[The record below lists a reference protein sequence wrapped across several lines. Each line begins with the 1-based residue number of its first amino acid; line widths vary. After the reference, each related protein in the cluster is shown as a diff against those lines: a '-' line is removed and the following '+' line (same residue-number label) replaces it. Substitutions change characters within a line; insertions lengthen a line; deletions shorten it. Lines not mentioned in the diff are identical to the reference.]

1 MLNVTSTPVELID
14 DDTATTYYNDLD
26 TLEGA
31 ERDSRADALRLWA
44 EQKKSD
50 QKREQFDTL
59 NKIYSDFDG
68 YVNEAGLQD
77 FDEDSRYRI
86 ANRQFIASQ
95 FEQTPEEQQETYP
108 SFRDK
113 WTESVA
119 GKNGMSEKETFGLIK
134 QGIDARN
141 EVSEAANQI
150 PGDIAL
156 SLFDSIGG
164 GDPVDVPK
172 LIETWKTK
180 NAESIKKL
188 PKGWET
194 PLLESAQAFHT
205 ETEGMLRDYAEPLK
219 KVYDHFSAVTGRDTE
234 RAGET
239 NPKNEEE
246 MNSMVDTL
254 ASMPKPV
261 RERAYAS
268 VVLGAKK
275 AGQDPKTFMEQWG
288 ESWSRTLN
296 MVRTGALTA
305 QEMAAESDLRMLE
318 NKETPPDYFISK
330 STGEKIP
337 LANRAF
343 HDEADLRKVTPEEIA
358 ADAGKARQKVKR
370 FEIIREL
377 KNVADN
383 QFDPI
388 EKINKGGFLGFME
401 SMAYGSPQGLAYTAT
416 ALVPFVGPYLAGA
429 AIFSDE
435 YDQLRSQ
442 GMNVDQAIQ
451 VGSVSAAIQAGLE
464 RTGAKALF
472 GKLPVF
478 EKLMRKIGN
487 PARVGKAGSAGVR
500 FLAAAT
506 GEQLVEG
513 AQDLTTPLVQDV
525 AEALGAD
532 VPEVKWQPIL
542 EKWEGSRLD
551 VLAASLP
558 TIFFGTGVASFA
570 DNKRFAQFEERQDI
584 YRMTGMDDAAIK
596 KIEDGKNLAEVQQNF
611 QTEFGKL
618 TPENVKAGVAY
629 IEGKITSAQEQQQ
642 DSNTHTLTRETLAD
656 GSKKFVIR
664 DPKGEVKYTT
674 EDAQSAQIAIS
685 ELLRN
690 QITGTTRGI
699 FESISFFNQMNE
711 VAGRGE
717 DVQKFLLSDAP
728 RNLLTDYEANPT
740 EQNLDN
746 LFKTVRAFGQDISE
760 PAELANFPVL
770 ASNQGALAEG
780 IFKSV
785 IQIHEGAT
793 GDKVVRD
800 VAQDNLKRAIA
811 EQRITMEWVRENLNQ
826 IIPQI
831 DSKRIT
837 GYRLRT
843 ETDTD
848 VIESF
853 SDVALA
859 YMVGDVREEQIPEG
873 FRGFLRR
880 MAIIV
885 KDIYRRAY
893 NLKRLV
899 AEGKVDANFET
910 LLADSVGLNQQ
921 ARVDTASQRIAS
933 DVLAD
938 TDGKVV
944 FSRAQAQTNAGEIR
958 ASNATIT
965 GPANY
970 SIAAHHGTPHKV
982 DKFSTAK
989 IGTGEGAQA
998 YGWGLYFAEEKK
1010 VATGYRDALSGVKLL
1025 DAKGEVLVGL
1035 TSNPVTQKIL
1045 KEAQYFWKN
1054 GETTL
1059 PSIISEIT
1067 QKKRQAEV
1075 WASSGSNVQS
1085 NTEFVSGSEEAIRL
1099 LQGGSSAKVDGN
1111 LYTAEIDVEPEDLLD
1126 WDKPISEQSPKV
1138 QAALQSVSDNWLWQD
1153 AISGKGGERVGG
1165 ALYSTLRATFPDAEF
1180 SRDGVDAS
1188 KKASEALLAAG
1199 IPGIRYLD
1207 GSSRSEGQG
1216 TYNYVAFDENLIRI
1230 TEENGNRIP
1239 ASQALTS
1246 GQANYSIG
1254 SMPEDQR
1261 AAEQSGQP
1269 SRGGLSAEESF
1280 GRPSE
1285 EFVESD
1291 VKKTYWNINSE
1302 GGSISLYKETP
1313 WDEDSDSATGES
1325 KYSVFYS
1332 EALESDSQDEYRFSN
1347 PADAKEK
1354 IDSILREETQAA
1366 EYGKWVE
1373 STIDSFRGTF
1383 DFKKSNFFTSAEVKP
1398 IGWSS
1403 KSSSRYFSVNL
1414 DIKPELAETFDS
1426 KNIGDYEDGTLNLR
1440 VRFADHA
1447 EKSGPSNDIS
1457 IETRDY
1463 HSQQFSRQDSKTAE
1477 SQMAAA
1483 IADGVLWK
1491 KIAEIYN
1498 DPELDFSRPAPA
1510 TGATNYSIGKKN
1522 SLRVKMTRTALTD
1535 AALNQAS
1542 WKDWYEEHQSTLDEF
1557 FGDHAQLFQ
1566 DILSVTSQ
1574 AASVKANVG
1583 LALKAFGQMH
1593 RGEEF
1598 KGFLPAVI
1606 KNLSRLR
1613 ENTQVQGQKISA
1625 YKNSNDGKVDEA
1637 VIDRHIA
1644 RLIFGVDSPSKAQFA
1659 KAQKILTEIANEI
1672 GWTPRQVQAA
1682 LWAHSIYKSGK
1693 TPQSYGDYLKK
1704 LESRGT
1710 LAKRIGDIGSRGGTS
1725 NADGR
1730 GRGRFAP
1737 ESTADGAGLT
1747 NYSIRS
1753 VEHFKNDKRF
1763 DKLVKDGR
1771 VVIGH
1776 DIEEFKGMHILLH
1789 SPDNAFAGTIKLTD
1803 GEEIQGKGGVYYP
1816 ALFAD
1821 KNYFWAS
1828 TEAMVMR
1835 SANHLNK
1842 IGEKNGGKI
1851 LMALVSA
1858 PVEKLFSSTSMS
1870 TGVVKFLNALTSD
1883 SKAGLSKEKLNSM
1896 LVAASKVEVVKQTK
1910 SKGPS
1915 KKAFSF
1921 KLKGS
1926 DGLQVNLTKIGTL
1939 LDPTGS
1945 IFEVRKMFVES
1956 LAEQLS
1962 EHLGPNLKASEYV
1975 AGILADAENKH
1986 AKSAIKRGKLSKASI
2001 LQGLGNLLTEPFLR
2015 DFQDHGNGKIYAVLE
2030 VNGIVDGVASSAHD
2044 SYPFTLVP
2052 RNKKS
2057 KVKLHVLNQSVD
2069 WQDVVGKDTGE
2080 YTTPEERMFL
2090 MPTSGMSATSLKV
2103 LGVRGGSKSN
2113 PLNYSIASQSEIDRV
2128 NKALGGMN
2136 RGPDERLKVYQ
2147 RAKNSFSRV
2156 MQENKE
2162 ALDAIRSSVSTDT
2175 APATERVEMDR
2186 AGKMADVSSEEKTE
2200 LEKALQDNADTFL
2213 PRIEA
2218 AQTPAERKKVE
2229 RDAKDRAKILEQGIR
2244 DKFAERKKSVDA
2256 EAKSQRDQI
2265 VQAAAAKDS
2274 ASNAR
2279 MRDKVRLTKL
2289 VNAIGELDGILKA
2302 LPPEVRGR
2310 VGGFAVLANIGTG
2323 DKALADFFVQRID
2336 MIDRQLE
2343 RTLKEEYGTQFD
2355 ALLERTKPK
2364 KAKAGEKPKG
2374 IGADIQSLFSAVRE
2388 ARGWNPDKVD
2398 GHIADIETQIAAG
2411 NLTPEE
2417 EAWLTR
2423 EADLVSLAG
2432 DWKNADSSRRAAA
2445 LEASTETWAKG
2456 MYEFVQKK
2464 IQEREARDIARAK
2477 AIKATGKKGDYP
2489 DRRARSE
2496 ADNGLKGKSHGWL
2509 MDTMSWDQ
2517 VAGIVFGHESPIA
2530 IELSDGQRK
2539 AEYTKID
2546 AVQAKEDAIHDLFTQ
2561 LAGGSRL
2568 EGEKLMWKMSQPSI
2582 DAGGLNL
2589 SQLEAL
2595 SPTMLWAQEDG
2606 RRHMIGQLDETGNPT
2621 SRWHYNQQFID
2632 DIESQ
2637 LSPEAKAVRDFLWDS
2652 YGKGWFSINSVY
2664 RDLNGISLPRI
2675 FKYSPVTV
2683 NPINVPSGMV
2693 SDPVTGNAVSAGSI
2707 SPGALRTRGT
2717 AIAQPNFRNVIS
2729 TYIAHTRQM
2738 EHWKAFAPW
2747 TKEANGILRNRDVQ
2761 DSIHEA
2767 GGEEA
2772 NKVLNRFLDA
2782 FAQGGNRDASLG
2794 LEISQTLSRMTS
2806 RAAQVALVGRV
2817 GTLAIQF
2824 TQIGAAS
2831 AELPMGAYVSR
2842 LGKLMTGNLSWAE
2855 ALNSPYIQRRLKQM
2869 PPTVQIAMEGLK
2881 AGKPNQLKHQVT
2893 KVGQLI
2899 SGSDALWT
2907 AGTYAMVYDYHL
2919 GQAKSFGY
2927 TGQAAEEYAHNT
2939 AERVTDRLAQ
2949 PTRMGTRSIY
2959 EITSTNPGAKLGF
2972 AFASEAR
2979 KNIALL
2985 AYTKANRSKGQFG
2998 TAALGFVLFNL
3009 AMGAFIRNAWK
3020 DMKDDDDEELFDDK
3034 TWNWKR
3040 IGVAMLTEPLQGI
3053 PYLGDYIEKGI
3064 NAALGQYHQSS
3075 DLINFER
3082 GVRAIKHIPDIID
3095 GERDMEGVLK
3105 DIDGMVSLMGMF
3117 NQSAAAAAAL
3127 THIASDFF
3135 GVAKNATTED

>member
-1 MLNVTSTPVELID
+1 
-14 DDTATTYYNDLD
+14 
-26 TLEGA
+26 
-31 ERDSRADALRLWA
+31 
-44 EQKKSD
+44 
-50 QKREQFDTL
+50 
-59 NKIYSDFDG
+59 
-68 YVNEAGLQD
+68 
-77 FDEDSRYRI
+77 
-86 ANRQFIASQ
+86 
-95 FEQTPEEQQETYP
+95 
-108 SFRDK
+108 
-113 WTESVA
+113 
-119 GKNGMSEKETFGLIK
+119 
-134 QGIDARN
+134 
-141 EVSEAANQI
+141 
-150 PGDIAL
+150 
-156 SLFDSIGG
+156 
-164 GDPVDVPK
+164 
-172 LIETWKTK
+172 
-180 NAESIKKL
+180 
-188 PKGWET
+188 
-194 PLLESAQAFHT
+194 
-205 ETEGMLRDYAEPLK
+205 
-219 KVYDHFSAVTGRDTE
+219 
-234 RAGET
+234 
-239 NPKNEEE
+239 
-246 MNSMVDTL
+246 
-254 ASMPKPV
+254 
-261 RERAYAS
+261 
-268 VVLGAKK
+268 
-275 AGQDPKTFMEQWG
+275 
-288 ESWSRTLN
+288 
-296 MVRTGALTA
+296 
-305 QEMAAESDLRMLE
+305 
-318 NKETPPDYFISK
+318 
-330 STGEKIP
+330 
-337 LANRAF
+337 
-343 HDEADLRKVTPEEIA
+343 
-358 ADAGKARQKVKR
+358 
-370 FEIIREL
+370 
-377 KNVADN
+377 
-383 QFDPI
+383 
-388 EKINKGGFLGFME
+388 
-401 SMAYGSPQGLAYTAT
+401 
-416 ALVPFVGPYLAGA
+416 
-429 AIFSDE
+429 
-435 YDQLRSQ
+435 
-442 GMNVDQAIQ
+442 
-451 VGSVSAAIQAGLE
+451 
-464 RTGAKALF
+464 
-472 GKLPVF
+472 
-478 EKLMRKIGN
+478 
-487 PARVGKAGSAGVR
+487 
-500 FLAAAT
+500 
-506 GEQLVEG
+506 
-513 AQDLTTPLVQDV
+513 
-525 AEALGAD
+525 
-532 VPEVKWQPIL
+532 
-542 EKWEGSRLD
+542 
-551 VLAASLP
+551 
-558 TIFFGTGVASFA
+558 
-570 DNKRFAQFEERQDI
+570 
-584 YRMTGMDDAAIK
+584 MD
-596 KIEDGKNLAEVQQNF
+596 
-611 QTEFGKL
+611 
-618 TPENVKAGVAY
+618 
-629 IEGKITSAQEQQQ
+629 
-642 DSNTHTLTRETLAD
+642 
-656 GSKKFVIR
+656 
-664 DPKGEVKYTT
+664 
-674 EDAQSAQIAIS
+674 
-685 ELLRN
+685 
-690 QITGTTRGI
+690 
-699 FESISFFNQMNE
+699 
-711 VAGRGE
+711 
-717 DVQKFLLSDAP
+717 
-728 RNLLTDYEANPT
+728 
-740 EQNLDN
+740 
-746 LFKTVRAFGQDISE
+746 
-760 PAELANFPVL
+760 
-770 ASNQGALAEG
+770 
-780 IFKSV
+780 
-785 IQIHEGAT
+785 
-793 GDKVVRD
+793 
-800 VAQDNLKRAIA
+800 
-811 EQRITMEWVRENLNQ
+811 WVRENLNQ
-826 IIPQI
+826 VIPLI
-831 DSKRIT
+831 ESERNT
-837 GYRLRT
+837 GPALRT

-859 YMVGDVREEQIPEG
+859 YMTGRIREEQIPAG

-880 MAIIV
+880 MAIVV

-893 NLKRLV
+893 NLKRAI
-899 AEGKVDANFET
+899 AEGKVDANFESF
-910 LLADSVGLNQQ
+910 LADSVGLNQQ
-921 ARVDTASQRIAS
+921 SRVDTARERVAS
-933 DVLAD
+933 DVLTD
-938 TDGKVV
+938 TNYSIGTTSYPMEDKGKWWANEDFEQRGGRISTMSPDQFLSQVRPLEVDDASRDNIDDLKNMMQSGRKLDPLAIYADGKEDGRHRAIAAKELGMDTLPVLD
-944 FSRAQAQTNAGEIR
+944 FRANKPEPKGNDFSIGSRASAVSTDTPSIR

-982 DKFSTAK
+982 DKFTTEK

-1010 VATGYRDALSGVKLL
+1010 VAQEYKDVLSSNQKYKDLGISPSPRVKTYLENAISQKFRVQFLKDDLERIQEDLQAHEVTAIDNFIKHVEANGY
-1025 DAKGEVLVGL
+1025 
-1035 TSNPVTQKIL
+1035 PVNK
-1045 KEAQYFWKN
+1045 
-1054 GETTL
+1054 
-1059 PSIISEIT
+1059 
-1067 QKKRQAEV
+1067 
-1075 WASSGSNVQS
+1075 
-1085 NTEFVSGSEEAIRL
+1085 
-1099 LQGGSSAKVDGN
+1099 GN
-1111 LYTAEIDVEPEDLLD
+1111 LYTAELDVEPEDLLD

-1138 QAALQSVSDNWLWQD
+1138 KAALQSVSDNWLWQD
-1153 AISGKGGERVGG
+1153 AISGKGGEQVGG

-1207 GSSRSEGQG
+1207 GGSRLNPNTMEEARARVRIAKRDAGNSPQNATYQKILKDEEQRLADLEQEQQRN

-1230 TEENGNRIP
+1230 TEENGNRI
-1239 ASQALTS
+1239 AAADALA
-1246 GQANYSIG
+1246 GQA
-1254 SMPEDQR
+1254 
-1261 AAEQSGQP
+1261 P
-1269 SRGGLSAEESF
+1269 S
-1280 GRPSE
+1280 
-1285 EFVESD
+1285 V
-1291 VKKTYWNINSE
+1291 
-1302 GGSISLYKETP
+1302 
-1313 WDEDSDSATGES
+1313 
-1325 KYSVFYS
+1325 
-1332 EALESDSQDEYRFSN
+1332 
-1347 PADAKEK
+1347 
-1354 IDSILREETQAA
+1354 
-1366 EYGKWVE
+1366 
-1373 STIDSFRGTF
+1373 
-1383 DFKKSNFFTSAEVKP
+1383 
-1398 IGWSS
+1398 
-1403 KSSSRYFSVNL
+1403 
-1414 DIKPELAETFDS
+1414 
-1426 KNIGDYEDGTLNLR
+1426 
-1440 VRFADHA
+1440 
-1447 EKSGPSNDIS
+1447 
-1457 IETRDY
+1457 
-1463 HSQQFSRQDSKTAE
+1463 
-1477 SQMAAA
+1477 
-1483 IADGVLWK
+1483 
-1491 KIAEIYN
+1491 
-1498 DPELDFSRPAPA
+1498 
-1510 TGATNYSIGKKN
+1510 TNYSIGKKQ
-1522 SLRVKMTRTALTD
+1522 D
-1535 AALNQAS
+1535 ADRADVSNFLNQVRT
-1542 WKDWYEEHQSTLDEF
+1542 QS
-1557 FGDHAQLFQ
+1557 
-1566 DILSVTSQ
+1566 
-1574 AASVKANVG
+1574 
-1583 LALKAFGQMH
+1583 
-1593 RGEEF
+1593 RG
-1598 KGFLPAVI
+1598 KKP
-1606 KNLSRLR
+1606 
-1613 ENTQVQGQKISA
+1613 IS
-1625 YKNSNDGKVDEA
+1625 
-1637 VIDRHIA
+1637 I
-1644 RLIFGVDSPSKAQFA
+1644 
-1659 KAQKILTEIANEI
+1659 EI
-1672 GWTPRQVQAA
+1672 GKLDGVVLQNLPDGFQEV
-1682 LWAHSIYKSGK
+1682 SGLPIK
-1693 TPQSYGDYLKK
+1693 IDEDL
-1704 LESRGT
+1704 
-1710 LAKRIGDIGSRGGTS
+1710 
-1725 NADGR
+1725 
-1730 GRGRFAP
+1730 
-1737 ESTADGAGLT
+1737 
-1747 NYSIRS
+1747 IR
-1753 VEHFKNDKRF
+1753 KND
-1763 DKLVKDGR
+1763 
-1771 VVIGH
+1771 
-1776 DIEEFKGMHILLH
+1776 
-1789 SPDNAFAGTIKLTD
+1789 N
-1803 GEEIQGKGGVYYP
+1803 
-1816 ALFAD
+1816 
-1821 KNYFWAS
+1821 
-1828 TEAMVMR
+1828 
-1835 SANHLNK
+1835 
-1842 IGEKNGGKI
+1842 
-1851 LMALVSA
+1851 
-1858 PVEKLFSSTSMS
+1858 
-1870 TGVVKFLNALTSD
+1870 
-1883 SKAGLSKEKLNSM
+1883 LSKEKKSLLDLRIQIPSDQDYSSLSDFINSADRVSIGQIRKDGTRT
-1896 LVAASKVEVVKQTK
+1896 LEFRNSEVPKVAATAVRTKAGYLAVVRFVGEEVAL
-1910 SKGPS
+1910 P
-1915 KKAFSF
+1915 
-1921 KLKGS
+1921 
-1926 DGLQVNLTKIGTL
+1926 
-1939 LDPTGS
+1939 
-1945 IFEVRKMFVES
+1945 
-1956 LAEQLS
+1956 
-1962 EHLGPNLKASEYV
+1962 
-1975 AGILADAENKH
+1975 
-1986 AKSAIKRGKLSKASI
+1986 
-2001 LQGLGNLLTEPFLR
+2001 LTEPNEGRLELTSETASQKQSATLDGKVNYSIGIDRNAISQVSEKDDASRVGTSKLGTAKVPKNTPQESNISGDNVPDELLASQMAKVTYAHLPKAILSETNPQKKRRKLINWFKKNLLALHDAFPEGVR
-2015 DFQDHGNGKIYAVLE
+2015 ARATHWYDGANRIAKELGNQFQASVEQASGVIAVFSPQKDWFM
-2030 VNGIVDGVASSAHD
+2030 NVAQAEQFIELWTNS
-2044 SYPFTLVP
+2044 
-2052 RNKKS
+2052 
-2057 KVKLHVLNQSVD
+2057 
-2069 WQDVVGKDTGE
+2069 QDVVLEESLVRAEIEGIIEAATAPAKQKLKKQKGETKEQAAERQKFNKALDERAKVDRRKKVEQVIGKTIRQLDAEPDLQGWAIRVLAQITFGRNYRNLSPEGDRLGMAANDDGALSKNGWGSINEIEKAVRIMKDGSLKNISDNLGNEHKVRNFYNNIVAPNTPYGDATIDTHAVAAAH
-2080 YTTPEERMFL
+2080 L
-2090 MPTSGMSATSLKV
+2090 MPYGAKATEVGHNFGSGMNGSEV
-2103 LGVRGGSKSN
+2103 LGISGVYHLYLDAYREAAADRGILPRQMQSIVWEAIRLVYPAATKNATTLAKSQKTWKDLTDDSARNTLVGGRIPSPVWAGANDNGESQSNPTGLGENIGQEGVSGGSLLSGVR
-2113 PLNYSIASQSEIDRV
+2113 PTGAGRDGGVNYSIASQSEIDRV

-2279 MRDKVRLTKL
+2279 MRDKVRHTKL

-2398 GHIADIETQIAAG
+2398 GHIANLETQIAAG

-2445 LEASTETWAKG
+2445 LEAATETWAKG

-2464 IQEREARDIARAK
+2464 MQEREARDIARAE

-2683 NPINVPSGMV
+2683 NPINVPAGMV

-2842 LGKLMTGNLSWAE
+2842 LGKLMTGNLSWTE
-2855 ALNSPYIQRRLKQM
+2855 ALNSPYIQRRIKQM
-2869 PPTVQIAMEGLK
+2869 PPSVQIAMEGLK

-2919 GQAKSFGY
+2919 GQAKSFGFA
-2927 TGQAAEEYAHNT
+2927 GQAAEEYAHNT

-2949 PTRMGTRSIY
+2949 PTRMGARSIY
-2959 EITSTNPGAKLGF
+2959 EITSTNPGSKLGW

-2979 KNIALL
+2979 KNLALL
-2985 AYTKANRSKGQFG
+2985 AYTKANRSAGQFG

-3020 DMKDDDDEELFDDK
+3020 DMKDDDDDELFDEK

-3075 DLINFER
+3075 DLISFER

-3117 NQSAAAAAAL
+3117 NQSAAAAASL

>member
-31 ERDSRADALRLWA
+31 ERDSRAEALRLWA
-44 EQKKSD
+44 DQKDAD
-50 QKREQFDTL
+50 QKREQFDAV

-77 FDEDSRYRI
+77 FDEDSRYNI

-95 FEQTPEEQQETYP
+95 FDQTPEEQQDIYS

-119 GKNGMSEKETFGLIK
+119 GKTGLSEKETFGLIK

-188 PKGWET
+188 PPGWET

-219 KVYDHFSAVTGRDTE
+219 KVYDHLSVVTGRDTE

-246 MNSMVDTL
+246 MDSMVDTL

-305 QEMAAESDLRMLE
+305 QEMAAESEARQLE

-337 LANRAF
+337 LANSAF

-358 ADAGKARQKVKR
+358 ADAAKARQKVKR
-370 FEIIREL
+370 FEVIREL

-429 AIFSDE
+429 AMFSDE

-500 FLAAAT
+500 FLTAAT

-532 VPEVKWQPIL
+532 VPDVKWQPIL

-596 KIEDGKNLAEVQQNF
+596 KIEDGKDLAEVQQNF

-618 TPENVKAGVAY
+618 TPENVKAGVSY

-664 DPKGEVKYTT
+664 DPKGEVRYST
-674 EDAQSAQIAIS
+674 EDAQTAQIAIS

-699 FESISFFNQMNE
+699 FESMSLFNRMNE
-711 VAGRGE
+711 ATGRGE
-717 DVQKFLLSDAP
+717 DIQKFLLSDAP

-740 EQNLDN
+740 EKNLDN
-746 LFKTVRAFGQDISE
+746 LFETVRAFGQDISE

-770 ASNQGALAEG
+770 VSNQGALSEG

-811 EQRITMEWVRENLNQ
+811 EQRITMDWVRENLNQ
-826 IIPQI
+826 VIPLI
-831 DSKRIT
+831 DSERIT
-837 GYRLRT
+837 GHTLRT

-859 YMVGDVREEQIPEG
+859 YMTGHIREEQIPAG

-880 MAIIV
+880 MAIVV

-893 NLKRLV
+893 NLKRAI

-921 ARVDTASQRIAS
+921 ARVDTARERVAS
-933 DVLAD
+933 DVLTD
-938 TDGKVV
+938 T
-944 FSRAQAQTNAGEIR
+944 
-958 ASNATIT
+958 
-965 GPANY
+965 
-970 SIAAHHGTPHKV
+970 
-982 DKFSTAK
+982 
-989 IGTGEGAQA
+989 
-998 YGWGLYFAEEKK
+998 
-1010 VATGYRDALSGVKLL
+1010 
-1025 DAKGEVLVGL
+1025 
-1035 TSNPVTQKIL
+1035 
-1045 KEAQYFWKN
+1045 
-1054 GETTL
+1054 
-1059 PSIISEIT
+1059 
-1067 QKKRQAEV
+1067 
-1075 WASSGSNVQS
+1075 
-1085 NTEFVSGSEEAIRL
+1085 
-1099 LQGGSSAKVDGN
+1099 
-1111 LYTAEIDVEPEDLLD
+1111 
-1126 WDKPISEQSPKV
+1126 
-1138 QAALQSVSDNWLWQD
+1138 
-1153 AISGKGGERVGG
+1153 
-1165 ALYSTLRATFPDAEF
+1165 
-1180 SRDGVDAS
+1180 
-1188 KKASEALLAAG
+1188 
-1199 IPGIRYLD
+1199 
-1207 GSSRSEGQG
+1207 
-1216 TYNYVAFDENLIRI
+1216 
-1230 TEENGNRIP
+1230 
-1239 ASQALTS
+1239 
-1246 GQANYSIG
+1246 NYSIG
-1254 SMPEDQR
+1254 TNPFPMEQKGKWWANEDFEQR
-1261 AAEQSGQP
+1261 GGRISTMSPDQFLSQVRPLEVDDASRDNIDDLKNMMQSGRKLDPLAIYADGKEDGRHRAIAAKELGMDTIPVIDFRQP
-1269 SRGGLSAEESF
+1269 VSTDTNNSGAAKNTPDWHSSPDEFQKHWTDRGVVNSTQIYGGGKYIKPGKIIVGEGSRNSGLGTEFMRDLTAFADSKAMQIRVTPSKDF
-1280 GRPSE
+1280 GATSVDRLKKFYKRFGFVENSGRNKDYEISDTMYRRPS
-1285 EFVESD
+1285 
-1291 VKKTYWNINSE
+1291 
-1302 GGSISLYKETP
+1302 
-1313 WDEDSDSATGES
+1313 
-1325 KYSVFYS
+1325 
-1332 EALESDSQDEYRFSN
+1332 
-1347 PADAKEK
+1347 
-1354 IDSILREETQAA
+1354 
-1366 EYGKWVE
+1366 
-1373 STIDSFRGTF
+1373 
-1383 DFKKSNFFTSAEVKP
+1383 
-1398 IGWSS
+1398 
-1403 KSSSRYFSVNL
+1403 
-1414 DIKPELAETFDS
+1414 
-1426 KNIGDYEDGTLNLR
+1426 
-1440 VRFADHA
+1440 
-1447 EKSGPSNDIS
+1447 
-1457 IETRDY
+1457 
-1463 HSQQFSRQDSKTAE
+1463 
-1477 SQMAAA
+1477 
-1483 IADGVLWK
+1483 
-1491 KIAEIYN
+1491 
-1498 DPELDFSRPAPA
+1498 
-1510 TGATNYSIGKKN
+1510 GATNYSIGKKQ
-1522 SLRVKMTRTALTD
+1522 D
-1535 AALNQAS
+1535 ADRADVSNFLNQVRT
-1542 WKDWYEEHQSTLDEF
+1542 QS
-1557 FGDHAQLFQ
+1557 
-1566 DILSVTSQ
+1566 
-1574 AASVKANVG
+1574 
-1583 LALKAFGQMH
+1583 
-1593 RGEEF
+1593 RG
-1598 KGFLPAVI
+1598 KKP
-1606 KNLSRLR
+1606 
-1613 ENTQVQGQKISA
+1613 IS
-1625 YKNSNDGKVDEA
+1625 
-1637 VIDRHIA
+1637 I
-1644 RLIFGVDSPSKAQFA
+1644 
-1659 KAQKILTEIANEI
+1659 EI
-1672 GWTPRQVQAA
+1672 GKLDGVVLQNLPDGFQEV
-1682 LWAHSIYKSGK
+1682 SGLPIK
-1693 TPQSYGDYLKK
+1693 IDEDL
-1704 LESRGT
+1704 
-1710 LAKRIGDIGSRGGTS
+1710 
-1725 NADGR
+1725 
-1730 GRGRFAP
+1730 
-1737 ESTADGAGLT
+1737 
-1747 NYSIRS
+1747 IR
-1753 VEHFKNDKRF
+1753 KND
-1763 DKLVKDGR
+1763 
-1771 VVIGH
+1771 
-1776 DIEEFKGMHILLH
+1776 
-1789 SPDNAFAGTIKLTD
+1789 N
-1803 GEEIQGKGGVYYP
+1803 
-1816 ALFAD
+1816 
-1821 KNYFWAS
+1821 
-1828 TEAMVMR
+1828 
-1835 SANHLNK
+1835 
-1842 IGEKNGGKI
+1842 
-1851 LMALVSA
+1851 
-1858 PVEKLFSSTSMS
+1858 
-1870 TGVVKFLNALTSD
+1870 
-1883 SKAGLSKEKLNSM
+1883 LSKEKKSLLDLRIQIPSDQDYSSLSDFINSADRVSIGQIRKDGTRT
-1896 LVAASKVEVVKQTK
+1896 LEFRNSEVPKVAATAVRTKAGYLAVVRFVGEEVAL
-1910 SKGPS
+1910 P
-1915 KKAFSF
+1915 
-1921 KLKGS
+1921 
-1926 DGLQVNLTKIGTL
+1926 
-1939 LDPTGS
+1939 
-1945 IFEVRKMFVES
+1945 
-1956 LAEQLS
+1956 
-1962 EHLGPNLKASEYV
+1962 
-1975 AGILADAENKH
+1975 
-1986 AKSAIKRGKLSKASI
+1986 
-2001 LQGLGNLLTEPFLR
+2001 LTEPNEGRLELTSETASQKQSATLDGKVNYSIGIDRNAISQVSEKDDASRVGTSKLGTAKVPKNTPQESNISGDNVPDELLASQMAKVTYAHLPKAILSETNPQKKRRKLINWFKKNLLALHDAFPEGVR
-2015 DFQDHGNGKIYAVLE
+2015 ARATHWYDGANRIAKELGNQFQASVEQASGVIAVFSPQKDWFM
-2030 VNGIVDGVASSAHD
+2030 NVAQAEQFIELWTNS
-2044 SYPFTLVP
+2044 
-2052 RNKKS
+2052 
-2057 KVKLHVLNQSVD
+2057 
-2069 WQDVVGKDTGE
+2069 QDVVLEESLVRAEIEGIIEAATAPAKQKRKKQKGETKEQAAERQKFNKALDERAKVDRRKKVEQVIGKTIRQLDAEPDLQGWAIRVLAQITFGRNYRNLSPEGDRLGMAANDDGALSKNGWGSINEIEKAVRIMKDGSLKNISDNLGNEHKVRNFYNNIVAPNTPYGDATIDTHAVAAAH
-2080 YTTPEERMFL
+2080 L
-2090 MPTSGMSATSLKV
+2090 MPYGAKATEVGHNFGSGMNGSEV
-2103 LGVRGGSKSN
+2103 LGISGVYHLYLDAYREAAADRGILPRQMQSIVWEAIRLVYPAATKNATTLAKSQKTWKDLTDDSARNTLVGGRIPSPVWAGANDNGESQRNPTGLGENIGQEGVSGGSLLSGVR
-2113 PLNYSIASQSEIDRV
+2113 PTGAGRDGGVNYSIASQSEIDRV

-2229 RDAKDRAKILEQGIR
+2229 REAKDRAKILEQGIR

-2279 MRDKVRLTKL
+2279 MRDKVRHTKL

-2398 GHIADIETQIAAG
+2398 GHIANLETQIAAG

-2445 LEASTETWAKG
+2445 LEAATETWAKG

-2464 IQEREARDIARAK
+2464 MQEREARDIARAE

-2683 NPINVPSGMV
+2683 NPINVPAGMV

-2842 LGKLMTGNLSWAE
+2842 LGKLMTGNLSWTE
-2855 ALNSPYIQRRLKQM
+2855 ALNSPYIQRRIKQM
-2869 PPTVQIAMEGLK
+2869 PPSVQIAMEGLK

-2919 GQAKSFGY
+2919 GQAKSFGFA
-2927 TGQAAEEYAHNT
+2927 GQAAEEYAHNT

-2949 PTRMGTRSIY
+2949 PTRMGARSIY
-2959 EITSTNPGAKLGF
+2959 EITSTNPGSKLGW

-2979 KNIALL
+2979 KNLALL
-2985 AYTKANRSKGQFG
+2985 AYTKANRSAGQFG

-3020 DMKDDDDEELFDDK
+3020 DMKDDDDDELFDEK

-3075 DLINFER
+3075 DLISFER

-3117 NQSAAAAAAL
+3117 NQSAAAAASL

>member
-1 MLNVTSTPVELID
+1 MIDIID
-14 DDTATTYYNDLD
+14 DETADKFINEIDSATGDERLQMANSLEKYADNIADKRFQAKDEHFSKLFTDEKVYRDQLNTYDLSSKLKEAPDPEGMAKRSLINAYLEHKTQRPISTLNYDAEKEAFAMAKFGTKNVEDGQMFGLIQGDYEWQKKKTEAINDLQMQAVGKAIKDAQLGQNRPFVEGMTDVFNTWQQKYPELVDGENDAAFLSQGYKLYYDTFNDLD
-26 TLEGA
+26 SVRQQAAQTLTTLEKFTKGESDPEALQTLSNTLIGASPEERQKIYKYVTLAAEAGHIDRAGLDQFALNMGQSFTRGFDFVPQGSLQMQEAGVNNWLESIRNGTQIWVPVDGDLSKAEVGNAPAGVESDAWRQATVPEAETLIQSGQNVREGFKVVRELRNVAKTGVDPIRPVLEEKSFWGTA
-31 ERDSRADALRLWA
+31 ERGAYGLSGSIPLMGATA
-44 EQKKSD
+44 
-50 QKREQFDTL
+50 
-59 NKIYSDFDG
+59 
-68 YVNEAGLQD
+68 VNPFLGVIAYQANEYD
-77 FDEDSRYRI
+77 RI
-86 ANRQFIASQ
+86 
-95 FEQTPEEQQETYP
+95 
-108 SFRDK
+108 
-113 WTESVA
+113 
-119 GKNGMSEKETFGLIK
+119 
-134 QGIDARN
+134 
-141 EVSEAANQI
+141 
-150 PGDIAL
+150 
-156 SLFDSIGG
+156 
-164 GDPVDVPK
+164 
-172 LIETWKTK
+172 
-180 NAESIKKL
+180 
-188 PKGWET
+188 
-194 PLLESAQAFHT
+194 
-205 ETEGMLRDYAEPLK
+205 
-219 KVYDHFSAVTGRDTE
+219 
-234 RAGET
+234 
-239 NPKNEEE
+239 
-246 MNSMVDTL
+246 
-254 ASMPKPV
+254 
-261 RERAYAS
+261 
-268 VVLGAKK
+268 
-275 AGQDPKTFMEQWG
+275 
-288 ESWSRTLN
+288 
-296 MVRTGALTA
+296 
-305 QEMAAESDLRMLE
+305 MLE
-318 NKETPPDYFISK
+318 NPDID
-330 STGEKIP
+330 P
-337 LANRAF
+337 
-343 HDEADLRKVTPEEIA
+343 
-358 ADAGKARQKVKR
+358 
-370 FEIIREL
+370 
-377 KNVADN
+377 
-383 QFDPI
+383 QF
-388 EKINKGGFLGFME
+388 
-401 SMAYGSPQGLAYTAT
+401 AQGLA
-416 ALVPFVGPYLAGA
+416 LVEGSANA
-429 AIFSDE
+429 AIDRV
-435 YDQLRSQ
+435 QLKSL
-442 GMNVDQAIQ
+442 
-451 VGSVSAAIQAGLE
+451 S
-464 RTGAKALF
+464 
-472 GKLPVF
+472 GKLPMFGRYLDRIKSDGIRRTV
-478 EKLMRKIGN
+478 KIGAN
-487 PARVGKAGSAGVR
+487 VV
-500 FLAAAT
+500 
-506 GEQLVEG
+506 EQNLQEG
-513 AQDLTTPLVQDV
+513 AQDLIAPVLETAVAALREDMPDKDFSSLMEGWAGQRAETFFATLPL
-525 AEALGAD
+525 ALIG
-532 VPEVKWQPIL
+532 
-542 EKWEGSRLD
+542 G
-551 VLAASLP
+551 
-558 TIFFGTGVASFA
+558 GVASFRDIKHPSEELNA
-570 DNKRFAQFEERQDI
+570 TKLRIAGFSPEQTTFIQRAENPEEYDARIQMEFPNRTPENIQAGEELIQQSISEAQNPPENSAKLEETVAKDGTRMWTVTTPDGKELLQTKDQQAALDAIAQHGHAQILNKQFETQYEPDELRQMITDLSTQWTSQDSNNTLVMESEGMNAQQKLEQLQAAGNAAQIQELHNRIANSPMKDSPYEQINILGEASVDDVAEMVFKPLITINPNTRPENLREEIHHTAVRVALKNGSVTLDTLRGWLDATEKALPGTFQNLVRDSEGDI
-584 YRMTGMDDAAIK
+584 VESLSQVQAAYENGKINADEETKLPPSFIGYIK
-596 KIEDGKNLAEVQQNF
+596 NMMRTLAEVMRR
-611 QTEFGKL
+611 
-618 TPENVKAGVAY
+618 AVALR
-629 IEGKITSAQEQQQ
+629 GAFK
-642 DSNTHTLTRETLAD
+642 D
-656 GSKKFVIR
+656 G
-664 DPKGEVKYTT
+664 
-674 EDAQSAQIAIS
+674 A
-685 ELLRN
+685 L
-690 QITGTTRGI
+690 
-699 FESISFFNQMNE
+699 
-711 VAGRGE
+711 
-717 DVQKFLLSDAP
+717 
-728 RNLLTDYEANPT
+728 
-740 EQNLDN
+740 
-746 LFKTVRAFGQDISE
+746 
-760 PAELANFPVL
+760 PAE
-770 ASNQGALAEG
+770 
-780 IFKSV
+780 
-785 IQIHEGAT
+785 
-793 GDKVVRD
+793 
-800 VAQDNLKRAIA
+800 
-811 EQRITMEWVRENLNQ
+811 
-826 IIPQI
+826 
-831 DSKRIT
+831 
-837 GYRLRT
+837 Y
-843 ETDTD
+843 
-848 VIESF
+848 ESF
-853 SDVALA
+853 
-859 YMVGDVREEQIPEG
+859 
-873 FRGFLRR
+873 
-880 MAIIV
+880 
-885 KDIYRRAY
+885 
-893 NLKRLV
+893 
-899 AEGKVDANFET
+899 
-910 LLADSVGLNQQ
+910 LADSVGLNQQ
-921 ARVDTASQRIAS
+921 ARVDTASQRVAG

-944 FSRAQAQTNAGEIR
+944 FSRAQAQSNAGEIR

-970 SIAAHHGTPHKV
+970 SIGAFHGTPHKV
-982 DKFSTAK
+982 DKFTTAK

-998 YGWGLYFAEEKK
+998 YGWGLYFAQQID
-1010 VATGYRDALSGVKLL
+1010 VAQEYKDVLSSNQKYKDLGISPSPRVKTYLENAISQKFRIQFLKDDLERIQEDLQAHEVKAIDSFIKHVEVNGY
-1025 DAKGEVLVGL
+1025 
-1035 TSNPVTQKIL
+1035 PVNK
-1045 KEAQYFWKN
+1045 
-1054 GETTL
+1054 
-1059 PSIISEIT
+1059 
-1067 QKKRQAEV
+1067 
-1075 WASSGSNVQS
+1075 
-1085 NTEFVSGSEEAIRL
+1085 
-1099 LQGGSSAKVDGN
+1099 GN
-1111 LYTAEIDVEPEDLLD
+1111 LYTVDLDVEPEDLLD
-1126 WDKPISEQSPKV
+1126 WDKPLSEQTESVRDAVTALIKDRVPKEIADV
-1138 QAALQSVSDNWLWQD
+1138 FLSNSEAGGGSLYTLISD
-1153 AISGKGGERVGG
+1153 SFGESAQGTPAKR
-1165 ALYSTLRATFPDAEF
+1165 
-1180 SRDGVDAS
+1180 
-1188 KKASEALLAAG
+1188 ASEALLAAG

-1207 GSSRSEGQG
+1207 GGSRSEGQG
-1216 TYNYVAFDENLIRI
+1216 TYNYVAFDENLIKI
-1230 TEENGNRIP
+1230 TEENGNRI
-1239 ASQALTS
+1239 
-1246 GQANYSIG
+1246 
-1254 SMPEDQR
+1254 
-1261 AAEQSGQP
+1261 AA
-1269 SRGGLSAEESF
+1269 
-1280 GRPSE
+1280 
-1285 EFVESD
+1285 
-1291 VKKTYWNINSE
+1291 
-1302 GGSISLYKETP
+1302 
-1313 WDEDSDSATGES
+1313 
-1325 KYSVFYS
+1325 
-1332 EALESDSQDEYRFSN
+1332 
-1347 PADAKEK
+1347 ADA
-1354 IDSILREETQAA
+1354 LAA
-1366 EYGKWVE
+1366 P
-1373 STIDSFRGTF
+1373 D
-1383 DFKKSNFFTSAEVKP
+1383 TS
-1398 IGWSS
+1398 
-1403 KSSSRYFSVNL
+1403 
-1414 DIKPELAETFDS
+1414 
-1426 KNIGDYEDGTLNLR
+1426 
-1440 VRFADHA
+1440 
-1447 EKSGPSNDIS
+1447 
-1457 IETRDY
+1457 
-1463 HSQQFSRQDSKTAE
+1463 
-1477 SQMAAA
+1477 
-1483 IADGVLWK
+1483 
-1491 KIAEIYN
+1491 
-1498 DPELDFSRPAPA
+1498 
-1510 TGATNYSIGKKN
+1510 ATNYSIGKKD
-1522 SLRVKMTRTALTD
+1522 SLRVRMTRTALTD

-1583 LALKAFGQMH
+1583 LALKAFGQFH

-1598 KGFLPAVI
+1598 SGFLPAVI
-1606 KNLSRLR
+1606 KNLNRLR

-1693 TPQSYGDYLKK
+1693 TPESYGAYLKK

-1710 LAKRIGDIGSRGGTS
+1710 LAERIGNISGRGGTS
-1725 NADGR
+1725 NADGG

-1816 ALFAD
+1816 ALYAN

-1828 TEAMVMR
+1828 TEATVMMT
-1835 SANHLNK
+1835 AKHLNE

-1858 PVEKLFSSTSMS
+1858 PVEKLFSSTSMA
-1870 TGVVKFLNALTSD
+1870 TGVVKFLNSLTSD
-1883 SKAGLSKEKLNSM
+1883 TKAGLSKEDLNSM
-1896 LVAASKVEVVKQTK
+1896 LVAASKVEFVK
-1910 SKGPS
+1910 KGAKP
-1915 KKAFSF
+1915 KKFSVT
-1921 KLKGS
+1921 LAEG
-1926 DGLQVNLTKIGTL
+1926 DGLEKNLSKVDAL
-1939 LDPTGS
+1939 LEPTGS
-1945 IFEVRKMFVES
+1945 IFQVRKMFSES
-1956 LAEQLS
+1956 LADQLAK
-1962 EHLGPNLKASEYV
+1962 HLKTNPESSNYV

-1986 AKSAIKRGKLSKASI
+1986 AKSAIKRGTLSKASI
-2001 LQGLGNLLTEPFLR
+2001 MQGLGNLFTEPFLR

-2030 VNGIVDGVASSAHD
+2030 VDGMVDGVASKAHD

-2057 KVKLHVLNQSVD
+2057 KVKLHVLNQAVD
-2069 WQDVVGKDTGE
+2069 WQDVVGRETGE

-2090 MPTSGMSATSLKV
+2090 MPTSGMSVRTLKV

-2265 VQAAAAKDS
+2265 VQAATAKDS

-2279 MRDKVRLTKL
+2279 MRDKVRNTKL

-2398 GHIADIETQIAAG
+2398 GHIANLETQIAAG

-2445 LEASTETWAKG
+2445 LEAATETWAKG

-2464 IQEREARDIARAK
+2464 MQEREARDIARAE

-2652 YGKGWFSINSVY
+2652 YEKEWFSINSVN
-2664 RDLNGISLPRI
+2664 RELNGISLPRI

-2683 NPINVPSGMV
+2683 NPINVPAGMV
-2693 SDPVTGNAVSAGSI
+2693 SDPVTGNTVSAGSI

-2747 TKEANGILRNRDVQ
+2747 TKVANGILRNRDVQ

-2772 NKVLNRFLDA
+2772 NKVLTRFLDA

-2794 LEISQTLSRMTS
+2794 LEIAQTLTRMYS

-2842 LGKLMTGNLSWAE
+2842 LGKLMTGNLSWTE
-2855 ALNSPYIQRRLKQM
+2855 ALNSPYIQRRIKQM
-2869 PPTVQIAMEGLK
+2869 PPSVQIAMEGLK
-2881 AGKPNQLKHQVT
+2881 AGKPTQLKHQVT

-2949 PTRMGTRSIY
+2949 PMRMGARSVY

-3020 DMKDDDDEELFDDK
+3020 DMRDDDDDELLDDK

-3075 DLINFER
+3075 DLISFER
-3082 GVRAIKHIPDIID
+3082 GVRAIKHIPDILD

-3117 NQSAAAAAAL
+3117 NQSAAAAASL

-3135 GVAKNATTED
+3135 GVAKNAKTED

>member
-1 MLNVTSTPVELID
+1 MIEINDDETASRIYTEIDNATGDERMQMADALGKYGEKKLQEEYNTNDEHYSKMFMDDAYNQEYKGRSTAIKEAVNPDETWQRGTIQGYLSHRLGRDVTADNYEIERDAFSMSAFGQKNINDGQLFDNIKGDYEWQQKKTEALNDLHMQSVGKAINDSQLGQNRPFVDGMTDVFNTWQQKYPELVD
-14 DDTATTYYNDLD
+14 GTNDAAFLSQGYKLYYDTINDLD
-26 TLEGA
+26 SVRPQAAQTLTTLEKFTKGESDPEALQTLSNTLIGASPEERQKIYKYVTLAAEAGQIDLAGLDQFALNMGQAFTRGFDFVPQGSLQMQEAGVNNWLESIRNGTQIWVPVDGDLSKAEVGNAPAGVESDAWRQATVPEAETLIQSGQNVREGFKVVRELRNVAKTGVDPIRPVLEENSFWGTA
-31 ERDSRADALRLWA
+31 ERGAYGLAGSIAPMAA
-44 EQKKSD
+44 
-50 QKREQFDTL
+50 TA
-59 NKIYSDFDG
+59 
-68 YVNEAGLQD
+68 VNP
-77 FDEDSRYRI
+77 F
-86 ANRQFIASQ
+86 
-95 FEQTPEEQQETYP
+95 
-108 SFRDK
+108 
-113 WTESVA
+113 
-119 GKNGMSEKETFGLIK
+119 
-134 QGIDARN
+134 
-141 EVSEAANQI
+141 
-150 PGDIAL
+150 
-156 SLFDSIGG
+156 
-164 GDPVDVPK
+164 
-172 LIETWKTK
+172 
-180 NAESIKKL
+180 
-188 PKGWET
+188 
-194 PLLESAQAFHT
+194 
-205 ETEGMLRDYAEPLK
+205 
-219 KVYDHFSAVTGRDTE
+219 
-234 RAGET
+234 
-239 NPKNEEE
+239 
-246 MNSMVDTL
+246 
-254 ASMPKPV
+254 
-261 RERAYAS
+261 
-268 VVLGAKK
+268 LGAL
-275 AGQDPKTFMEQWG
+275 AYQATEYD
-288 ESWSRTLN
+288 RI
-296 MVRTGALTA
+296 
-305 QEMAAESDLRMLE
+305 MLE
-318 NKETPPDYFISK
+318 NSDINP
-330 STGEKIP
+330 
-337 LANRAF
+337 
-343 HDEADLRKVTPEEIA
+343 
-358 ADAGKARQKVKR
+358 
-370 FEIIREL
+370 
-377 KNVADN
+377 
-383 QFDPI
+383 QF
-388 EKINKGGFLGFME
+388 
-401 SMAYGSPQGLAYTAT
+401 AQGLA
-416 ALVPFVGPYLAGA
+416 LVEGVANA
-429 AIFSDE
+429 AIDRV
-435 YDQLRSQ
+435 QLKSL
-442 GMNVDQAIQ
+442 
-451 VGSVSAAIQAGLE
+451 S
-464 RTGAKALF
+464 
-472 GKLPVF
+472 GKLPMFGRYLDRIKSDGIRRTV
-478 EKLMRKIGN
+478 KIGAN
-487 PARVGKAGSAGVR
+487 VV
-500 FLAAAT
+500 
-506 GEQLVEG
+506 EQNLQEG
-513 AQDLTTPLVQDV
+513 AQDLIAPVLETAVAALREDMPDKDFSSLMEGWAGQRAETFFATLPL
-525 AEALGAD
+525 ALIG
-532 VPEVKWQPIL
+532 
-542 EKWEGSRLD
+542 G
-551 VLAASLP
+551 
-558 TIFFGTGVASFA
+558 GVASFRDIKHPSA
-570 DNKRFAQFEERQDI
+570 ELNATKLRMAGFSPEQTTFIQRAENPEE
-584 YRMTGMDDAAIK
+584 YDARI
-596 KIEDGKNLAEVQQNF
+596 QM
-611 QTEFGKL
+611 EFPNR
-618 TPENVKAGVAY
+618 TPENIQAGEELIQQSISEAQTPPENSAKLEETVAKDGTRMWTVTTPDGKELLQTKDQQAALVAIREHNGAQILNKQFETQYEPEELRQMITDLSTQWTSEKPGNTLAMESEGMNAQQELEQLQAAGNASQIQELHNRIANSPMKDTPYEQINILGKASVDDVAEMVFGSLITINPNTRPENLREEIHHIGVKVAIKNGSVTLDTLRGWLDATEKALPGTFQNLVRDSEGDIVESLSQVQAAY
-629 IEGKITSAQEQQQ
+629 ENGKINADE
-642 DSNTHTLTRETLAD
+642 ETKLPPSFIGYIKNMMRTFAEVMRRAVALRGAFKD
-656 GSKKFVIR
+656 G
-664 DPKGEVKYTT
+664 
-674 EDAQSAQIAIS
+674 A
-685 ELLRN
+685 L
-690 QITGTTRGI
+690 
-699 FESISFFNQMNE
+699 
-711 VAGRGE
+711 
-717 DVQKFLLSDAP
+717 
-728 RNLLTDYEANPT
+728 
-740 EQNLDN
+740 
-746 LFKTVRAFGQDISE
+746 
-760 PAELANFPVL
+760 PAE
-770 ASNQGALAEG
+770 
-780 IFKSV
+780 
-785 IQIHEGAT
+785 
-793 GDKVVRD
+793 
-800 VAQDNLKRAIA
+800 
-811 EQRITMEWVRENLNQ
+811 
-826 IIPQI
+826 
-831 DSKRIT
+831 
-837 GYRLRT
+837 Y
-843 ETDTD
+843 
-848 VIESF
+848 ESF
-853 SDVALA
+853 
-859 YMVGDVREEQIPEG
+859 
-873 FRGFLRR
+873 
-880 MAIIV
+880 
-885 KDIYRRAY
+885 
-893 NLKRLV
+893 
-899 AEGKVDANFET
+899 
-910 LLADSVGLNQQ
+910 LADSVGLNQQ
-921 ARVDTASQRIAS
+921 ARVDTASQRVAG

-1067 QKKRQAEV
+1067 QKKRQAEL

-1126 WDKPISEQSPKV
+1126 WDKPLSEQGEKVKGAFNLKIWNEDRFKITDLDGIDNILSKDATLGEAYQLMGEPKD
-1138 QAALQSVSDNWLWQD
+1138 VSLH
-1153 AISGKGGERVGG
+1153 
-1165 ALYSTLRATFPDAEF
+1165 
-1180 SRDGVDAS
+1180 
-1188 KKASEALLAAG
+1188 LLAAG

-1207 GSSRSEGQG
+1207 GGSRSDGQG

-1239 ASQALTS
+1239 ASQAL
-1246 GQANYSIG
+1246 A
-1254 SMPEDQR
+1254 
-1261 AAEQSGQP
+1261 QP
-1269 SRGGLSAEESF
+1269 
-1280 GRPSE
+1280 
-1285 EFVESD
+1285 V
-1291 VKKTYWNINSE
+1291 
-1302 GGSISLYKETP
+1302 
-1313 WDEDSDSATGES
+1313 
-1325 KYSVFYS
+1325 
-1332 EALESDSQDEYRFSN
+1332 
-1347 PADAKEK
+1347 
-1354 IDSILREETQAA
+1354 
-1366 EYGKWVE
+1366 
-1373 STIDSFRGTF
+1373 STD
-1383 DFKKSNFFTSAEVKP
+1383 
-1398 IGWSS
+1398 
-1403 KSSSRYFSVNL
+1403 
-1414 DIKPELAETFDS
+1414 
-1426 KNIGDYEDGTLNLR
+1426 
-1440 VRFADHA
+1440 
-1447 EKSGPSNDIS
+1447 
-1457 IETRDY
+1457 
-1463 HSQQFSRQDSKTAE
+1463 
-1477 SQMAAA
+1477 
-1483 IADGVLWK
+1483 
-1491 KIAEIYN
+1491 
-1498 DPELDFSRPAPA
+1498 
-1510 TGATNYSIGKKN
+1510 TNYSIGTPQFKGWFGEWDVDPTTASKVVDSDGKPMVVYHGTQRPDRVGDRFRKSRATSGPMAYFTSDPEVASSYATGKMDTSMEMPSDYAGWFKWKGNGMRSPVNIDQAWWNLSPEERAAVNERIYTIGYSDWDAGEGPIVGN
-1522 SLRVKMTRTALTD
+1522 SQSIMPRDSIDYELRQARGNGLRALVEMWLSSGSLFNQEEKFLEVLQAAGVKGA
-1535 AALNQAS
+1535 
-1542 WKDWYEEHQSTLDEF
+1542 TLDDPNAARSAVYPVYLSIKKPLDTADIPNDVISALEQAGKRKRAKQSAGKNADSWDKNTISGNEWMASLKEDMAKGTTHAWTRIPDWVTDTLAS
-1557 FGDHAQLFQ
+1557 FGYD
-1566 DILSVTSQ
+1566 
-1574 AASVKANVG
+1574 G
-1583 LALKAFGQMH
+1583 
-1593 RGEEF
+1593 
-1598 KGFLPAVI
+1598 I
-1606 KNLSRLR
+1606 KDTGGKHGGVRHEVWIPFN
-1613 ENTQVQGQKISA
+1613 ETQVKSA
-1625 YKNSNDGKVDEA
+1625 TGNRGTFDPTSANINYS
-1637 VIDRHIA
+1637 I
-1644 RLIFGVDSPSKAQFA
+1644 GVDSNDPLNYRIADGGSAITASQKIARDLGASSRAIQKAQPSAPSRDAELQAIRESASIPWYDIGALETPATVASEHQIWFKEGKVF
-1659 KAQKILTEIANEI
+1659 KATAYGKFGHSIEKGPGNALPLEYLRRIAATNEAFDDSARIVGKFEDKDGNLGLIHVQDFIPENPENPTQPTPKQIIQFLQSRGFFPAEGRPTNYEVWINPDLGIEVTDLHPGNLIVDATGKLVPIDVIANK
-1672 GWTPRQVQAA
+1672 
-1682 LWAHSIYKSGK
+1682 Y
-1693 TPQSYGDYLKK
+1693 D
-1704 LESRGT
+1704 
-1710 LAKRIGDIGSRGGTS
+1710 
-1725 NADGR
+1725 
-1730 GRGRFAP
+1730 
-1737 ESTADGAGLT
+1737 ST
-1747 NYSIRS
+1747 
-1753 VEHFKNDKRF
+1753 
-1763 DKLVKDGR
+1763 
-1771 VVIGH
+1771 
-1776 DIEEFKGMHILLH
+1776 KG
-1789 SPDNAFAGTIKLTD
+1789 
-1803 GEEIQGKGGVYYP
+1803 
-1816 ALFAD
+1816 
-1821 KNYFWAS
+1821 
-1828 TEAMVMR
+1828 
-1835 SANHLNK
+1835 
-1842 IGEKNGGKI
+1842 
-1851 LMALVSA
+1851 VS
-1858 PVEKLFSSTSMS
+1858 
-1870 TGVVKFLNALTSD
+1870 
-1883 SKAGLSKEKLNSM
+1883 
-1896 LVAASKVEVVKQTK
+1896 
-1910 SKGPS
+1910 
-1915 KKAFSF
+1915 
-1921 KLKGS
+1921 
-1926 DGLQVNLTKIGTL
+1926 
-1939 LDPTGS
+1939 
-1945 IFEVRKMFVES
+1945 
-1956 LAEQLS
+1956 
-1962 EHLGPNLKASEYV
+1962 
-1975 AGILADAENKH
+1975 
-1986 AKSAIKRGKLSKASI
+1986 
-2001 LQGLGNLLTEPFLR
+2001 
-2015 DFQDHGNGKIYAVLE
+2015 
-2030 VNGIVDGVASSAHD
+2030 
-2044 SYPFTLVP
+2044 
-2052 RNKKS
+2052 
-2057 KVKLHVLNQSVD
+2057 
-2069 WQDVVGKDTGE
+2069 
-2080 YTTPEERMFL
+2080 
-2090 MPTSGMSATSLKV
+2090 
-2103 LGVRGGSKSN
+2103 
-2113 PLNYSIASQSEIDRV
+2113 YSIASQSEIDRV

-2279 MRDKVRLTKL
+2279 MRDKVRNTKL

-2398 GHIADIETQIAAG
+2398 GHIADLETQIAAG

-2477 AIKATGKKGDYP
+2477 AIKATGKKGDYT

-2517 VAGIVFGHESPIA
+2517 VAGIVFGHESAIA

-2606 RRHMIGQLDETGNPT
+2606 RRHMIGQLDATGNPT

-2855 ALNSPYIQRRLKQM
+2855 ALNSPYIQRRIKQM

-2959 EITSTNPGAKLGF
+2959 EITATNPGAKLGW

-2985 AYTKANRSKGQFG
+2985 AYTKANRSKGQYR

-3020 DMKDDDDEELFDDK
+3020 DMKDDDDEELFDEK

-3082 GVRAIKHIPDIID
+3082 GVRAIKHIPDILD

-3117 NQSAAAAAAL
+3117 NQSAAAAASL

>member
-31 ERDSRADALRLWA
+31 ERDSRAEALRLWA
-44 EQKKSD
+44 DQKDAD
-50 QKREQFDTL
+50 QKREQFDAV

-77 FDEDSRYRI
+77 FDEDSRYNI

-95 FEQTPEEQQETYP
+95 FDQTPEEQQDIYS

-119 GKNGMSEKETFGLIK
+119 GKTGLSEKETFGLIK

-188 PKGWET
+188 PPGWET

-219 KVYDHFSAVTGRDTE
+219 KVYDHLSVVTGRDTE

-246 MNSMVDTL
+246 MDSMVDTL

-305 QEMAAESDLRMLE
+305 QEMAAESEARQLE

-337 LANRAF
+337 LANSAF

-358 ADAGKARQKVKR
+358 ADAAKARQKVKR
-370 FEIIREL
+370 FEVIREL

-429 AIFSDE
+429 AMFSDE

-500 FLAAAT
+500 FLTAAT

-532 VPEVKWQPIL
+532 VPDVKWQPIL

-596 KIEDGKNLAEVQQNF
+596 KIEDGKDLAEVQQNF

-618 TPENVKAGVAY
+618 TPENVKAGVSY

-664 DPKGEVKYTT
+664 DPKGEVRYST
-674 EDAQSAQIAIS
+674 EDAQTAQIAIS

-699 FESISFFNQMNE
+699 FESMSLFNRMNE
-711 VAGRGE
+711 ATGRGE
-717 DVQKFLLSDAP
+717 DIQKFLLSDAP

-740 EQNLDN
+740 EKNLDN
-746 LFKTVRAFGQDISE
+746 LFETVRAFGQDISE

-770 ASNQGALAEG
+770 VSNQGALSEG

-811 EQRITMEWVRENLNQ
+811 EQRITMDWVRENLNQ
-826 IIPQI
+826 VIPLI
-831 DSKRIT
+831 DSERIT
-837 GYRLRT
+837 GHTLRT

-859 YMVGDVREEQIPEG
+859 YMTGHIREEQIPAG

-880 MAIIV
+880 MAIVV

-893 NLKRLV
+893 NLKRAI

-921 ARVDTASQRIAS
+921 ARVDTARERVAS
-933 DVLAD
+933 DVLTD
-938 TDGKVV
+938 T
-944 FSRAQAQTNAGEIR
+944 
-958 ASNATIT
+958 
-965 GPANY
+965 
-970 SIAAHHGTPHKV
+970 
-982 DKFSTAK
+982 
-989 IGTGEGAQA
+989 
-998 YGWGLYFAEEKK
+998 
-1010 VATGYRDALSGVKLL
+1010 
-1025 DAKGEVLVGL
+1025 
-1035 TSNPVTQKIL
+1035 
-1045 KEAQYFWKN
+1045 
-1054 GETTL
+1054 
-1059 PSIISEIT
+1059 
-1067 QKKRQAEV
+1067 
-1075 WASSGSNVQS
+1075 
-1085 NTEFVSGSEEAIRL
+1085 
-1099 LQGGSSAKVDGN
+1099 
-1111 LYTAEIDVEPEDLLD
+1111 
-1126 WDKPISEQSPKV
+1126 
-1138 QAALQSVSDNWLWQD
+1138 
-1153 AISGKGGERVGG
+1153 
-1165 ALYSTLRATFPDAEF
+1165 
-1180 SRDGVDAS
+1180 
-1188 KKASEALLAAG
+1188 
-1199 IPGIRYLD
+1199 
-1207 GSSRSEGQG
+1207 
-1216 TYNYVAFDENLIRI
+1216 
-1230 TEENGNRIP
+1230 
-1239 ASQALTS
+1239 
-1246 GQANYSIG
+1246 NYSIG
-1254 SMPEDQR
+1254 TTSYPMEDKGKWYANEDFAQR
-1261 AAEQSGQP
+1261 GGQIVTMSPDQFLSQVRPLEVDDASRDNIDDLKNMMQSGRKLDPLAIYADGKEDGRHRAIAAKELGMDTIPVIDFRQP
-1269 SRGGLSAEESF
+1269 VSTDTNNSGAAKNTPDWHSSPDEFQKHWTDRGVVNSTQIYGGGKYIKPGKIIVGEGSRNSGLGTEFMRDLTAFADSKAMQIRVTPSKDF
-1280 GRPSE
+1280 GATSVDRLKKFYKRFGFVENSGRNKDYEISDTMYRRPS
-1285 EFVESD
+1285 
-1291 VKKTYWNINSE
+1291 
-1302 GGSISLYKETP
+1302 
-1313 WDEDSDSATGES
+1313 
-1325 KYSVFYS
+1325 
-1332 EALESDSQDEYRFSN
+1332 
-1347 PADAKEK
+1347 
-1354 IDSILREETQAA
+1354 
-1366 EYGKWVE
+1366 
-1373 STIDSFRGTF
+1373 
-1383 DFKKSNFFTSAEVKP
+1383 
-1398 IGWSS
+1398 
-1403 KSSSRYFSVNL
+1403 
-1414 DIKPELAETFDS
+1414 
-1426 KNIGDYEDGTLNLR
+1426 
-1440 VRFADHA
+1440 
-1447 EKSGPSNDIS
+1447 
-1457 IETRDY
+1457 
-1463 HSQQFSRQDSKTAE
+1463 
-1477 SQMAAA
+1477 
-1483 IADGVLWK
+1483 
-1491 KIAEIYN
+1491 
-1498 DPELDFSRPAPA
+1498 
-1510 TGATNYSIGKKN
+1510 GATNYSIGKKQ
-1522 SLRVKMTRTALTD
+1522 D
-1535 AALNQAS
+1535 ADRADVSNFLNQVRT
-1542 WKDWYEEHQSTLDEF
+1542 QS
-1557 FGDHAQLFQ
+1557 
-1566 DILSVTSQ
+1566 
-1574 AASVKANVG
+1574 
-1583 LALKAFGQMH
+1583 
-1593 RGEEF
+1593 RG
-1598 KGFLPAVI
+1598 KKP
-1606 KNLSRLR
+1606 
-1613 ENTQVQGQKISA
+1613 IS
-1625 YKNSNDGKVDEA
+1625 
-1637 VIDRHIA
+1637 I
-1644 RLIFGVDSPSKAQFA
+1644 
-1659 KAQKILTEIANEI
+1659 EI
-1672 GWTPRQVQAA
+1672 GKLDGVVLQNLPDGFQEV
-1682 LWAHSIYKSGK
+1682 SGLPIK
-1693 TPQSYGDYLKK
+1693 IDEDL
-1704 LESRGT
+1704 
-1710 LAKRIGDIGSRGGTS
+1710 
-1725 NADGR
+1725 
-1730 GRGRFAP
+1730 
-1737 ESTADGAGLT
+1737 
-1747 NYSIRS
+1747 IR
-1753 VEHFKNDKRF
+1753 KND
-1763 DKLVKDGR
+1763 
-1771 VVIGH
+1771 
-1776 DIEEFKGMHILLH
+1776 
-1789 SPDNAFAGTIKLTD
+1789 N
-1803 GEEIQGKGGVYYP
+1803 
-1816 ALFAD
+1816 
-1821 KNYFWAS
+1821 
-1828 TEAMVMR
+1828 
-1835 SANHLNK
+1835 
-1842 IGEKNGGKI
+1842 
-1851 LMALVSA
+1851 
-1858 PVEKLFSSTSMS
+1858 
-1870 TGVVKFLNALTSD
+1870 
-1883 SKAGLSKEKLNSM
+1883 LSKEKKSLLDLRIQIPSDQDYSSLSDFINSADRVSIGQIRKDGTRT
-1896 LVAASKVEVVKQTK
+1896 LEFRNSEVPKVAATAVRTKAGYLAVVRFVGEEVAL
-1910 SKGPS
+1910 P
-1915 KKAFSF
+1915 
-1921 KLKGS
+1921 
-1926 DGLQVNLTKIGTL
+1926 
-1939 LDPTGS
+1939 
-1945 IFEVRKMFVES
+1945 
-1956 LAEQLS
+1956 
-1962 EHLGPNLKASEYV
+1962 
-1975 AGILADAENKH
+1975 
-1986 AKSAIKRGKLSKASI
+1986 
-2001 LQGLGNLLTEPFLR
+2001 LTEPNEGRLELTSETASQKQSATL
-2015 DFQDHGNGKIYAVLE
+2015 DGK
-2030 VNGIVDGVASSAHD
+2030 VNYSIGIDRNAISQVSEKDDASRVGTSKLG
-2044 SYPFTLVP
+2044 T
-2052 RNKKS
+2052 S
-2057 KVKLHVLNQSVD
+2057 KVPKNTPQESNISGDNVPDELLASQMAKVTYAHLPKAILSETNPQKKRRKLINWFKKNLLALHDAFPEGVRARATHWYDGANRIAKELGNQFQASVEQASGVIAVFSPQKD
-2069 WQDVVGKDTGE
+2069 WFMNVAQAEQFIELWTNSQDVVLEESLVRAEIEGIIEAATAPAKQKRKKQKGETKEQAAERQKFNKALDERAKVDRRKKVEQVIGKTIRQLDAEPDLQGWAIRVLAQITFGRNYRNLSPEGDRLGMAANDDGALSKNGWGSINEIEKAVRIMKDGSLKNISDNLGNEHKVRNFYNNIVAPNTPYGDATIDTHAVAAAH
-2080 YTTPEERMFL
+2080 L
-2090 MPTSGMSATSLKV
+2090 MPYGAKATEVGHNFGSGMNGSEV
-2103 LGVRGGSKSN
+2103 LGISGVYHLYLDAYREAAADRGILPRQMQSIVWEAIRLVYPAATKNATTLAKSQKTWKDLTDDSARNTLVGGRIPSPVWAGANDNGESQRNPTGLGENIGQEGVSGGSLLSGVR
-2113 PLNYSIASQSEIDRV
+2113 PTGAGRDGGVNYSIASQSEIDRV

-2229 RDAKDRAKILEQGIR
+2229 REAKDRAKILEQGIR

-2279 MRDKVRLTKL
+2279 MRDKVRHTKL

-2398 GHIADIETQIAAG
+2398 GHIANLETQIAAG

-2445 LEASTETWAKG
+2445 LEAATETWAKG

-2464 IQEREARDIARAK
+2464 MQEREARDIARAE

-2683 NPINVPSGMV
+2683 NPINVPAGMV

-2842 LGKLMTGNLSWAE
+2842 LGKLMTGNLSWTE
-2855 ALNSPYIQRRLKQM
+2855 ALNSPYIQRRIKQM
-2869 PPTVQIAMEGLK
+2869 PPSVQIAMEGLK

-2919 GQAKSFGY
+2919 GQAKSFGFA
-2927 TGQAAEEYAHNT
+2927 GQAAEEYAHNT

-2949 PTRMGTRSIY
+2949 PTRMGARSIY
-2959 EITSTNPGAKLGF
+2959 EITSTNPGSKLGW

-2979 KNIALL
+2979 KNLALL
-2985 AYTKANRSKGQFG
+2985 AYTKANRSAGQFG

-3020 DMKDDDDEELFDDK
+3020 DMKDDDDDELFDEK

-3075 DLINFER
+3075 DLISFER

-3117 NQSAAAAAAL
+3117 NQSAAAAASL

>member
-1 MLNVTSTPVELID
+1 MMLHGSLILKHLFQRCQVNMLDLID
-14 DDTATTYYNDLD
+14 DDTAAQYFNDID
-26 TLEGA
+26 TATGDDLQSKSAALEQWATIKKREEYRDRQDHIAKIYTDFDKFSEGA
-31 ERDSRADALRLWA
+31 GLSEFSEDARYQFVNSAFVANETDGTA
-44 EQKKSD
+44 ED
-50 QKREQFDTL
+50 QMP
-59 NKIYSDFDG
+59 I
-68 YVNEAGLQD
+68 
-77 FDEDSRYRI
+77 
-86 ANRQFIASQ
+86 
-95 FEQTPEEQQETYP
+95 YP
-108 SFRDK
+108 SKRDEVTDK
-113 WTESVA
+113 LF
-119 GKNGMSEKETFGLIK
+119 GKTGLSEKETFGLIK
-134 QGIDARN
+134 QSIDARN
-141 EVSEAANQI
+141 EVTEAANQI

-188 PKGWET
+188 PPGWET

-246 MNSMVDTL
+246 MDSMVDTL

-275 AGQDPKTFMEQWG
+275 AGQDPKTFMDQWG

-337 LANRAF
+337 LANSAF

-358 ADAGKARQKVKR
+358 ADAAKARQKVKR
-370 FEIIREL
+370 FEVIREL

-401 SMAYGSPQGLAYTAT
+401 SMAYGSPQGLAITAT

-429 AIFSDE
+429 AMFSDE

-451 VGSVSAAIQAGLE
+451 VGSVSAAIQAGME

-500 FLAAAT
+500 FLTAAT

-532 VPEVKWQPIL
+532 VPDVKWQPIL

-596 KIEDGKNLAEVQQNF
+596 KIEDGKDLAEVQQNF

-618 TPENVKAGVAY
+618 TPENVKAGVSY

-664 DPKGEVKYTT
+664 DPKGEVTYSTA
-674 EDAQSAQIAIS
+674 DAQTAQIAIS

-699 FESISFFNQMNE
+699 FESMSFFNQMNE
-711 VAGRGE
+711 AAGRGE
-717 DVQKFLLSDAP
+717 DIQKFLLSDAP
-728 RNLLTDYEANPT
+728 RDLLTDYEANPT
-740 EQNLDN
+740 EKNLDN

-770 ASNQGALAEG
+770 ASNQGVLAEG

-785 IQIHEGAT
+785 IRIYGGAT

-800 VAQDNLKRAIA
+800 FSQDNLKRAIA
-811 EQRITMEWVRENLNQ
+811 EQRITMDWVRENLNQ
-826 IIPQI
+826 VIPLI
-831 DSKRIT
+831 DSERIT
-837 GYRLRT
+837 GHRLRT

-859 YMVGDVREEQIPEG
+859 YMVGDVREDQIPAG

-880 MAIIV
+880 IAIVV

-899 AEGKVDANFET
+899 AEGKVDANFES

-921 ARVDTASQRIAS
+921 ARVDTASQRVAG

-944 FSRAQAQTNAGEIR
+944 FSRAQAQSNAGEIR

-982 DKFSTAK
+982 DKFTTAK

-998 YGWGLYFAEEKK
+998 YGWGLYFAENKG
-1010 VATGYRDALSGVKLL
+1010 VAQKYRDDLTPDPVAKINKHLSLIGLGGHSASSKL
-1025 DAKGEVLVGL
+1025 AEKLVG
-1035 TSNPVTQKIL
+1035 
-1045 KEAQYFWKN
+1045 N
-1054 GETTL
+1054 GGDL
-1059 PSIISEIT
+1059 SL
-1067 QKKRQAEV
+1067 
-1075 WASSGSNVQS
+1075 ASSEFRKEGNKQIADLIDNKIKEGRKSLNV
-1085 NTEFVSGSEEAIRL
+1085 N
-1099 LQGGSSAKVDGN
+1099 KGN
-1111 LYTAEIDVEPEDLLD
+1111 LYTAELDVEPEDLLD

-1138 QAALQSVSDNWLWQD
+1138 KAALQSVSDNWLWQD
-1153 AISGKGGERVGG
+1153 AISGKGGEQVGG

-1207 GSSRSEGQG
+1207 GGSRSEGQG
-1216 TYNYVAFDENLIRI
+1216 TYNYVAFDENLIKI
-1230 TEENGNRIP
+1230 TEENGNRI
-1239 ASQALTS
+1239 
-1246 GQANYSIG
+1246 
-1254 SMPEDQR
+1254 
-1261 AAEQSGQP
+1261 AA
-1269 SRGGLSAEESF
+1269 
-1280 GRPSE
+1280 
-1285 EFVESD
+1285 
-1291 VKKTYWNINSE
+1291 
-1302 GGSISLYKETP
+1302 
-1313 WDEDSDSATGES
+1313 
-1325 KYSVFYS
+1325 
-1332 EALESDSQDEYRFSN
+1332 
-1347 PADAKEK
+1347 ADA
-1354 IDSILREETQAA
+1354 
-1366 EYGKWVE
+1366 
-1373 STIDSFRGTF
+1373 
-1383 DFKKSNFFTSAEVKP
+1383 
-1398 IGWSS
+1398 
-1403 KSSSRYFSVNL
+1403 
-1414 DIKPELAETFDS
+1414 LA
-1426 KNIGDYEDGTLNLR
+1426 
-1440 VRFADHA
+1440 
-1447 EKSGPSNDIS
+1447 
-1457 IETRDY
+1457 
-1463 HSQQFSRQDSKTAE
+1463 
-1477 SQMAAA
+1477 
-1483 IADGVLWK
+1483 
-1491 KIAEIYN
+1491 
-1498 DPELDFSRPAPA
+1498 APA
-1510 TGATNYSIGKKN
+1510 TGATNYSIGMTVAPLRRDSLSELNKKEMQKRASSAKFIHLQQVIDDVAN
-1522 SLRVKMTRTALTD
+1522 AYGVKIESRQPVIGGWVEGGQISLEVPEAVLFDTD
-1535 AALNQAS
+1535 DLEMAQEMAAIVGAS
-1542 WKDWYEEHQSTLDEF
+1542 APELQNAVMLWKDDDGGKDTVLEF
-1557 FGDHAQLFQ
+1557 
-1566 DILSVTSQ
+1566 Q
-1574 AASVKANVG
+1574 AKGADSALAIAKDLNAAG
-1583 LALKAFGQMH
+1583 LN
-1593 RGEEF
+1593 
-1598 KGFLPAVI
+1598 GFTYDTKTRKFSLVLAGVSPESLPKVYDFI
-1606 KNLSRLR
+1606 TRHTK
-1613 ENTQVQGQKISA
+1613 QGSIS
-1625 YKNSNDGKVDEA
+1625 
-1637 VIDRHIA
+1637 
-1644 RLIFGVDSPSKAQFA
+1644 
-1659 KAQKILTEIANEI
+1659 
-1672 GWTPRQVQAA
+1672 
-1682 LWAHSIYKSGK
+1682 
-1693 TPQSYGDYLKK
+1693 
-1704 LESRGT
+1704 
-1710 LAKRIGDIGSRGGTS
+1710 SRGGTQARSGAAAFPSESDYRGYLQGARSRAGLLQQGQREALLDVVDRAERRIDRYAAALKISEQAKKIQKKLKRPSTSALDIETELKGKKFDNIRQLGLYLDSRFNKVFGKPSFEIGGQEGIDIASDAFVYDIIDGLAGDGSGMGWYDERVQETIRELSKLHPEFATDS
-1725 NADGR
+1725 NALAVYIGILATTSQGYTVVENFKQANKVYNEYKRTGRIPEDFKFAKSSEPINSNLAQIQGLIDEHGLDGYAEFMDQEVTGQALREQFGKTPTGVTLKDKVR
-1730 GRGRFAP
+1730 GNRVLGPKIGSFFNNLRGQFDTITMDLWYTRTMHRFLGETVVPLDSDKMQNAITKFR
-1737 ESTADGAGLT
+1737 EELKKDGVRTYGIDLTEALKDDEATVQAGLT
-1747 NYSIRS
+1747 LFQRWARGDNEYTEKGYFKFPDGYKIEKFARGIFSIGGMKGAPQNKTHRQYFAK
-1753 VEHFKNDKRF
+1753 VVLEAKA
-1763 DKLVKDGR
+1763 KLAKL
-1771 VVIGH
+1771 
-1776 DIEEFKGMHILLH
+1776 GM
-1789 SPDNAFAGTIKLTD
+1789 KLTEAD
-1803 GEEIQGKGGVYYP
+1803 MQAIIWYREKN
-1816 ALFAD
+1816 LFA
-1821 KNYFWAS
+1821 
-1828 TEAMVMR
+1828 R
-1835 SANHLNK
+1835 
-1842 IGEKNGGKI
+1842 
-1851 LMALVSA
+1851 
-1858 PVEKLFSSTSMS
+1858 
-1870 TGVVKFLNALTSD
+1870 TGVANAAAKPADYLD
-1883 SKAGLSKEKLNSM
+1883 AVM
-1896 LVAASKVEVVKQTK
+1896 VARSGAQVQEDVDPADLESE
-1910 SKGPS
+1910 
-1915 KKAFSF
+1915 
-1921 KLKGS
+1921 
-1926 DGLQVNLTKIGTL
+1926 DG
-1939 LDPTGS
+1939 
-1945 IFEVRKMFVES
+1945 
-1956 LAEQLS
+1956 
-1962 EHLGPNLKASEYV
+1962 
-1975 AGILADAENKH
+1975 
-1986 AKSAIKRGKLSKASI
+1986 
-2001 LQGLGNLLTEPFLR
+2001 
-2015 DFQDHGNGKIYAVLE
+2015 
-2030 VNGIVDGVASSAHD
+2030 
-2044 SYPFTLVP
+2044 
-2052 RNKKS
+2052 
-2057 KVKLHVLNQSVD
+2057 
-2069 WQDVVGKDTGE
+2069 DT
-2080 YTTPEERMFL
+2080 
-2090 MPTSGMSATSLKV
+2090 
-2103 LGVRGGSKSN
+2103 
-2113 PLNYSIASQSEIDRV
+2113 NYSIASQSEIDRV

-2279 MRDKVRLTKL
+2279 MRDKVRNTKL

-2398 GHIADIETQIAAG
+2398 GHIANLETQIAAG

-2445 LEASTETWAKG
+2445 LEAATETWAKG

-2464 IQEREARDIARAK
+2464 MQEREARDIARAE

-2637 LSPEAKAVRDFLWDS
+2637 LSPEAKVVRDFLWDS
-2652 YGKGWFSINSVY
+2652 YEKEWFSINSVN
-2664 RDLNGISLPRI
+2664 RELNGISLPRI

-2683 NPINVPSGMV
+2683 NPINVPAGMV
-2693 SDPVTGNAVSAGSI
+2693 SDPVTGNTVSAGSI

-2747 TKEANGILRNRDVQ
+2747 TKVANGILRNRDVQ

-2772 NKVLNRFLDA
+2772 NKVLTRFLDA

-2794 LEISQTLSRMTS
+2794 LEIAQTLTRMYS

-2842 LGKLMTGNLSWAE
+2842 LGKLMTGNLGWAD
-2855 ALNSPYIQRRLKQM
+2855 ALNSPYIQRRIKQM
-2869 PPTVQIAMEGLK
+2869 PLTVQIAMEGLK
-2881 AGKPNQLKHQVT
+2881 AGKPTQLKHQVT

-2949 PTRMGTRSIY
+2949 PMRMGARSVY

-3020 DMKDDDDEELFDDK
+3020 DMRDDDDDELLDDK

-3075 DLINFER
+3075 DLISFER

-3117 NQSAAAAAAL
+3117 NQSAAAAASL

>member
-1 MLNVTSTPVELID
+1 MMLHGSLILKHLFQRCQVNMLDLID
-14 DDTATTYYNDLD
+14 DDTAAQYFNDID
-26 TLEGA
+26 TATGDDLQSKSAALEQWATIKKREEYRDRQDHIAKIYTDFDKFSEGA
-31 ERDSRADALRLWA
+31 GLSEFSEDARYQFVNSAFVANETDGTA
-44 EQKKSD
+44 ED
-50 QKREQFDTL
+50 QMP
-59 NKIYSDFDG
+59 I
-68 YVNEAGLQD
+68 
-77 FDEDSRYRI
+77 
-86 ANRQFIASQ
+86 
-95 FEQTPEEQQETYP
+95 YP
-108 SFRDK
+108 SKRDEVTDK
-113 WTESVA
+113 LF
-119 GKNGMSEKETFGLIK
+119 GKTGLSEKETFGLIK
-134 QGIDARN
+134 QSIDARN
-141 EVSEAANQI
+141 EVTEAANQI

-188 PKGWET
+188 PPGWET

-246 MNSMVDTL
+246 MDSMVDTL

-275 AGQDPKTFMEQWG
+275 AGQDPKTFMDQWG

-337 LANRAF
+337 LANSAF

-358 ADAGKARQKVKR
+358 ADAAKARQKVKR
-370 FEIIREL
+370 FEVIREL

-401 SMAYGSPQGLAYTAT
+401 SMAYGSPQGLAITAT

-429 AIFSDE
+429 AMFSDE

-451 VGSVSAAIQAGLE
+451 VGSVSAAIQAGME

-500 FLAAAT
+500 FLTAAT

-532 VPEVKWQPIL
+532 VPDVKWQPIL

-596 KIEDGKNLAEVQQNF
+596 KIEDGKDLAEVQQNF

-618 TPENVKAGVAY
+618 TPENVKAGVSY

-664 DPKGEVKYTT
+664 DPKGEVTYSTA
-674 EDAQSAQIAIS
+674 DAQTAQIAIS

-699 FESISFFNQMNE
+699 FESMSFFNQMNE
-711 VAGRGE
+711 AAGRGE
-717 DVQKFLLSDAP
+717 DIQKFLLSDAP
-728 RNLLTDYEANPT
+728 RDLLTDYEANPT
-740 EQNLDN
+740 EKNLDN

-770 ASNQGALAEG
+770 ASNQGALSEG

-811 EQRITMEWVRENLNQ
+811 EQRITMDWVRENLNQ

-859 YMVGDVREEQIPEG
+859 YMVGDVREDQIPAG

-880 MAIIV
+880 IAIVV

-899 AEGKVDANFET
+899 AEGKVDANFES

-921 ARVDTASQRIAS
+921 ARVDTASQRVAG

-944 FSRAQAQTNAGEIR
+944 FSRAQAQSNAGEIR

-982 DKFSTAK
+982 DKFTTAK

-998 YGWGLYFAEEKK
+998 YGWGLYFAENKG
-1010 VATGYRDALSGVKLL
+1010 VAQKYRDDLTPDPVAKINKHLSLIGLGGHSASSKL
-1025 DAKGEVLVGL
+1025 AEKLVG
-1035 TSNPVTQKIL
+1035 
-1045 KEAQYFWKN
+1045 N
-1054 GETTL
+1054 GGDL
-1059 PSIISEIT
+1059 SL
-1067 QKKRQAEV
+1067 
-1075 WASSGSNVQS
+1075 ASSEFRKEGNKQIADLIDNKIKEGRKSLNV
-1085 NTEFVSGSEEAIRL
+1085 N
-1099 LQGGSSAKVDGN
+1099 KGN
-1111 LYTAEIDVEPEDLLD
+1111 LYTAELDVEPEDLLD

-1138 QAALQSVSDNWLWQD
+1138 KAALQSVSDNWLWQD
-1153 AISGKGGERVGG
+1153 AISGKGGEQVGG

-1207 GSSRSEGQG
+1207 GGSRGPLQYKYEVVDNSNGEVIKSFHTKSHAIDFAAGEDYSVQINDNPG
-1216 TYNYVAFDENLIRI
+1216 TYNYVAFDENLIKI
-1230 TEENGNRIP
+1230 TEENGNRI
-1239 ASQALTS
+1239 
-1246 GQANYSIG
+1246 
-1254 SMPEDQR
+1254 
-1261 AAEQSGQP
+1261 AA
-1269 SRGGLSAEESF
+1269 
-1280 GRPSE
+1280 
-1285 EFVESD
+1285 
-1291 VKKTYWNINSE
+1291 
-1302 GGSISLYKETP
+1302 
-1313 WDEDSDSATGES
+1313 
-1325 KYSVFYS
+1325 
-1332 EALESDSQDEYRFSN
+1332 
-1347 PADAKEK
+1347 ADA
-1354 IDSILREETQAA
+1354 
-1366 EYGKWVE
+1366 
-1373 STIDSFRGTF
+1373 
-1383 DFKKSNFFTSAEVKP
+1383 
-1398 IGWSS
+1398 
-1403 KSSSRYFSVNL
+1403 
-1414 DIKPELAETFDS
+1414 LA
-1426 KNIGDYEDGTLNLR
+1426 
-1440 VRFADHA
+1440 
-1447 EKSGPSNDIS
+1447 
-1457 IETRDY
+1457 
-1463 HSQQFSRQDSKTAE
+1463 
-1477 SQMAAA
+1477 
-1483 IADGVLWK
+1483 
-1491 KIAEIYN
+1491 
-1498 DPELDFSRPAPA
+1498 APA
-1510 TGATNYSIGKKN
+1510 TGATNYSIGMTVAPLRRDSLSELNKKEMQKRASSAKFIHLQQVIDDVAN
-1522 SLRVKMTRTALTD
+1522 AYGVKIESRQPVIGGWVEGGQISLEVPEAVLFDTD
-1535 AALNQAS
+1535 DLEMAQEMAAIVGAS
-1542 WKDWYEEHQSTLDEF
+1542 APELQNAVMLWKDDDGGKDTVLEF
-1557 FGDHAQLFQ
+1557 
-1566 DILSVTSQ
+1566 Q
-1574 AASVKANVG
+1574 AKGADSALAIAKDLNAAG
-1583 LALKAFGQMH
+1583 LN
-1593 RGEEF
+1593 
-1598 KGFLPAVI
+1598 GFTYDTKTRKFSLVLAGVSPESLPKVYDFI
-1606 KNLSRLR
+1606 TRHTK
-1613 ENTQVQGQKISA
+1613 QGSIS
-1625 YKNSNDGKVDEA
+1625 
-1637 VIDRHIA
+1637 
-1644 RLIFGVDSPSKAQFA
+1644 
-1659 KAQKILTEIANEI
+1659 
-1672 GWTPRQVQAA
+1672 
-1682 LWAHSIYKSGK
+1682 
-1693 TPQSYGDYLKK
+1693 
-1704 LESRGT
+1704 
-1710 LAKRIGDIGSRGGTS
+1710 SRGGTQARSGAAAFPSESDYRGYLQGARSRAGLLQQGQREALLDVVDRAERRIDRYAAALKISEQAKKIQKKLKRPSTSALDIETELKGKKFDNIRQLGLYLDSRFNKVFGKPSFEIGGQEGIDIASDAFVYDIIDGLAGDGSGMGWYDERVQETIRELSKLHPEFATDS
-1725 NADGR
+1725 NALAVYIGILATTSQGYTVVENFKQANKVYNEYKRTGRIPEDFKFAKSSEPINSNLAQIQGLIDEHGLDGYAEFMDQEVTGQALREQFGKTPTGVTLKDKVR
-1730 GRGRFAP
+1730 GNRVLGPKIGSFFNNLRGQFDTITMDLWYTRTMHRFLGETVVPLDSDKMQNAITKFR
-1737 ESTADGAGLT
+1737 EELKKDGVRTYGIDLTEALKDDEATVQAGLT
-1747 NYSIRS
+1747 LFQRWARGDNEYTEKGYFKFPDGYKIEKFARGIFSIGGMKGAPQNKTHRQYFAK
-1753 VEHFKNDKRF
+1753 VVLEAKA
-1763 DKLVKDGR
+1763 KLAKL
-1771 VVIGH
+1771 
-1776 DIEEFKGMHILLH
+1776 GM
-1789 SPDNAFAGTIKLTD
+1789 KLTEAD
-1803 GEEIQGKGGVYYP
+1803 MQAIIWYREKN
-1816 ALFAD
+1816 LFA
-1821 KNYFWAS
+1821 
-1828 TEAMVMR
+1828 R
-1835 SANHLNK
+1835 
-1842 IGEKNGGKI
+1842 
-1851 LMALVSA
+1851 
-1858 PVEKLFSSTSMS
+1858 
-1870 TGVVKFLNALTSD
+1870 TGVANAAAKPADYLD
-1883 SKAGLSKEKLNSM
+1883 AVM
-1896 LVAASKVEVVKQTK
+1896 VARSGAQVQEDVDPADLESE
-1910 SKGPS
+1910 
-1915 KKAFSF
+1915 
-1921 KLKGS
+1921 
-1926 DGLQVNLTKIGTL
+1926 DG
-1939 LDPTGS
+1939 
-1945 IFEVRKMFVES
+1945 
-1956 LAEQLS
+1956 
-1962 EHLGPNLKASEYV
+1962 
-1975 AGILADAENKH
+1975 
-1986 AKSAIKRGKLSKASI
+1986 
-2001 LQGLGNLLTEPFLR
+2001 
-2015 DFQDHGNGKIYAVLE
+2015 
-2030 VNGIVDGVASSAHD
+2030 
-2044 SYPFTLVP
+2044 
-2052 RNKKS
+2052 
-2057 KVKLHVLNQSVD
+2057 
-2069 WQDVVGKDTGE
+2069 DT
-2080 YTTPEERMFL
+2080 
-2090 MPTSGMSATSLKV
+2090 
-2103 LGVRGGSKSN
+2103 
-2113 PLNYSIASQSEIDRV
+2113 NYSIASQSEIDRV

-2279 MRDKVRLTKL
+2279 MRDKVRNTKL

-2398 GHIADIETQIAAG
+2398 GHIANLETQIAAG

-2445 LEASTETWAKG
+2445 LEAATETWAKG

-2464 IQEREARDIARAK
+2464 MQEREARDIARAE

-2637 LSPEAKAVRDFLWDS
+2637 LSPEAKVVRDFLWDS
-2652 YGKGWFSINSVY
+2652 YEKEWFSINSVN
-2664 RDLNGISLPRI
+2664 RELNGISLPRI

-2683 NPINVPSGMV
+2683 NPINVPAGMV
-2693 SDPVTGNAVSAGSI
+2693 SDPVTGNTVSAGSI

-2747 TKEANGILRNRDVQ
+2747 TKVANGILRNRDVQ

-2772 NKVLNRFLDA
+2772 NKVLTRFLDA

-2794 LEISQTLSRMTS
+2794 LEIAQTLTRMYS

-2842 LGKLMTGNLSWAE
+2842 LGKLMTGNLGWAD
-2855 ALNSPYIQRRLKQM
+2855 ALNSPYIQRRIKQM
-2869 PPTVQIAMEGLK
+2869 PLTVQIAMEGLK
-2881 AGKPNQLKHQVT
+2881 AGKPTQLKHQVT

-2949 PTRMGTRSIY
+2949 PMRMGARSVY

-3020 DMKDDDDEELFDDK
+3020 DMRDDDDDELLDDK

-3075 DLINFER
+3075 DLISFER

-3117 NQSAAAAAAL
+3117 NQSAAAAASL

>member
-1 MLNVTSTPVELID
+1 MMLHGSLILKHLFQRCQVNMLDLID
-14 DDTATTYYNDLD
+14 DDTAAQYFNDID
-26 TLEGA
+26 TATGDDLQSKSAALEQWATIKKREEYRDRQDHIAKIYTDFDKFSEGA
-31 ERDSRADALRLWA
+31 GLSEFSEDARYQFVNSAFVANETDGTA
-44 EQKKSD
+44 ED
-50 QKREQFDTL
+50 QMP
-59 NKIYSDFDG
+59 I
-68 YVNEAGLQD
+68 
-77 FDEDSRYRI
+77 
-86 ANRQFIASQ
+86 
-95 FEQTPEEQQETYP
+95 YP
-108 SFRDK
+108 SKRDEVTDK
-113 WTESVA
+113 LF
-119 GKNGMSEKETFGLIK
+119 GKTGLSEKETFGLIK
-134 QGIDARN
+134 QSIDARN
-141 EVSEAANQI
+141 EVTEAANQI

-188 PKGWET
+188 PPGWET

-246 MNSMVDTL
+246 MDSMVDTL

-275 AGQDPKTFMEQWG
+275 AGQDPKTFMDQWG

-337 LANRAF
+337 LANSAF

-358 ADAGKARQKVKR
+358 ADAAKARQKVKR
-370 FEIIREL
+370 FEVIREL

-401 SMAYGSPQGLAYTAT
+401 SMAYGSPQGLAITAT

-429 AIFSDE
+429 AMFSDE

-451 VGSVSAAIQAGLE
+451 VGSVSAAIQAGME

-500 FLAAAT
+500 FLTAAT

-532 VPEVKWQPIL
+532 VPDVKWQPIL

-596 KIEDGKNLAEVQQNF
+596 KIEDGKDLAEVQQNF

-618 TPENVKAGVAY
+618 TPENVKAGVSY

-664 DPKGEVKYTT
+664 DPKGEVTYSTA
-674 EDAQSAQIAIS
+674 DAQTAQIAIS

-699 FESISFFNQMNE
+699 FESMSFFNQMNE
-711 VAGRGE
+711 AAGRGE
-717 DVQKFLLSDAP
+717 DIQKFLLSDAP
-728 RNLLTDYEANPT
+728 RDLLTDYEANPT
-740 EQNLDN
+740 EKNLDN

-770 ASNQGALAEG
+770 ASNQGALSEG

-811 EQRITMEWVRENLNQ
+811 EQRITMDWVRENLNQ

-859 YMVGDVREEQIPEG
+859 YMVGDVREDQIPAG

-880 MAIIV
+880 IAIVV

-899 AEGKVDANFET
+899 AEGKVDANFES

-921 ARVDTASQRIAS
+921 ARVDTASQRVAG

-944 FSRAQAQTNAGEIR
+944 FSRAQAQSNAGEIR

-982 DKFSTAK
+982 DKFTTAK

-998 YGWGLYFAEEKK
+998 YGWGLYFAENKG
-1010 VATGYRDALSGVKLL
+1010 VAQKYRDDLTPDPVAKINKHLSLIGLGGHSASSKL
-1025 DAKGEVLVGL
+1025 AEKLVG
-1035 TSNPVTQKIL
+1035 
-1045 KEAQYFWKN
+1045 N
-1054 GETTL
+1054 GGDL
-1059 PSIISEIT
+1059 SL
-1067 QKKRQAEV
+1067 
-1075 WASSGSNVQS
+1075 ASSEFRKEGNKQIADLIDNKIKEGRKSLNV
-1085 NTEFVSGSEEAIRL
+1085 N
-1099 LQGGSSAKVDGN
+1099 KGN
-1111 LYTAEIDVEPEDLLD
+1111 LYTAELDVEPEDLLD

-1138 QAALQSVSDNWLWQD
+1138 KAALQSVSDNWLWQD
-1153 AISGKGGERVGG
+1153 AISGKGGEQVGG

-1207 GSSRSEGQG
+1207 GGSRGPLQYKYEVVDNSNGEVIKSFHTKSHAIDFAAGEDYSVQINDNPG

-1230 TEENGNRIP
+1230 TEENGNRI
-1239 ASQALTS
+1239 
-1246 GQANYSIG
+1246 
-1254 SMPEDQR
+1254 
-1261 AAEQSGQP
+1261 AA
-1269 SRGGLSAEESF
+1269 
-1280 GRPSE
+1280 
-1285 EFVESD
+1285 
-1291 VKKTYWNINSE
+1291 
-1302 GGSISLYKETP
+1302 
-1313 WDEDSDSATGES
+1313 
-1325 KYSVFYS
+1325 
-1332 EALESDSQDEYRFSN
+1332 
-1347 PADAKEK
+1347 ADA
-1354 IDSILREETQAA
+1354 
-1366 EYGKWVE
+1366 
-1373 STIDSFRGTF
+1373 
-1383 DFKKSNFFTSAEVKP
+1383 
-1398 IGWSS
+1398 
-1403 KSSSRYFSVNL
+1403 
-1414 DIKPELAETFDS
+1414 LA
-1426 KNIGDYEDGTLNLR
+1426 
-1440 VRFADHA
+1440 
-1447 EKSGPSNDIS
+1447 
-1457 IETRDY
+1457 
-1463 HSQQFSRQDSKTAE
+1463 
-1477 SQMAAA
+1477 
-1483 IADGVLWK
+1483 
-1491 KIAEIYN
+1491 
-1498 DPELDFSRPAPA
+1498 APA
-1510 TGATNYSIGKKN
+1510 TGATNYSIGMTVAPLRRDSLSELNKKEMQKRASSAKFIHLQQVIDDVAN
-1522 SLRVKMTRTALTD
+1522 AYGVKIESRQPVIGGWVEGGQISLEVPEAVLFDTD
-1535 AALNQAS
+1535 DLEMAQEMAAIVGAS
-1542 WKDWYEEHQSTLDEF
+1542 APELQNAVMLWKDDDGGKDTVLEF
-1557 FGDHAQLFQ
+1557 
-1566 DILSVTSQ
+1566 Q
-1574 AASVKANVG
+1574 AKGADSALAIAKDLNAAG
-1583 LALKAFGQMH
+1583 LN
-1593 RGEEF
+1593 
-1598 KGFLPAVI
+1598 GFTYDTKTRKFSLVLAGVSPESLPKVYDFI
-1606 KNLSRLR
+1606 TRHTK
-1613 ENTQVQGQKISA
+1613 QGSIS
-1625 YKNSNDGKVDEA
+1625 
-1637 VIDRHIA
+1637 
-1644 RLIFGVDSPSKAQFA
+1644 
-1659 KAQKILTEIANEI
+1659 
-1672 GWTPRQVQAA
+1672 
-1682 LWAHSIYKSGK
+1682 
-1693 TPQSYGDYLKK
+1693 
-1704 LESRGT
+1704 
-1710 LAKRIGDIGSRGGTS
+1710 SRGGTQARSGAAAFPSESDYRGYLQGARSRAGLLQQGQREALLDVVDRAERRIDRYAAALKISEQAKKIQKKLKRPSTSALDIETELKGKKFDNIRQLGLYLDSRFNKVFGKPSFEIGGQEGIDIASDAFVYDIIDGLAGDGSGMGWYDERVQETIRELSKLHPEFATDS
-1725 NADGR
+1725 NALAVYIGILATTSQGYTVVENFKQANKVYNEYKRTGRIPEDFKFAKSSEPINSNLAQIQGLIDEHGLDGYAEFMDQEVTGQALREQFGKTPTGVTLKDKVR
-1730 GRGRFAP
+1730 GNRVLGPKIGSFFNNLRGQFDTITMDLWYTRTMHRFLGETVVPLDSDKMQNAITKFR
-1737 ESTADGAGLT
+1737 EELKKDGVRTYGIDLTEALKDDEATVQAGLT
-1747 NYSIRS
+1747 LFQRWARGDNEYTEKGYFKFPDGYKIEKFARGIFSIGGMKGAPQNKTHRQYFAK
-1753 VEHFKNDKRF
+1753 VVLEAKA
-1763 DKLVKDGR
+1763 KLAKL
-1771 VVIGH
+1771 
-1776 DIEEFKGMHILLH
+1776 GM
-1789 SPDNAFAGTIKLTD
+1789 KLTEAD
-1803 GEEIQGKGGVYYP
+1803 MQAIIWYREKN
-1816 ALFAD
+1816 LFA
-1821 KNYFWAS
+1821 
-1828 TEAMVMR
+1828 R
-1835 SANHLNK
+1835 
-1842 IGEKNGGKI
+1842 
-1851 LMALVSA
+1851 
-1858 PVEKLFSSTSMS
+1858 
-1870 TGVVKFLNALTSD
+1870 TGVANAAAKPADYLD
-1883 SKAGLSKEKLNSM
+1883 AVM
-1896 LVAASKVEVVKQTK
+1896 VARSGAQVQEDVDPADLESE
-1910 SKGPS
+1910 
-1915 KKAFSF
+1915 
-1921 KLKGS
+1921 
-1926 DGLQVNLTKIGTL
+1926 DG
-1939 LDPTGS
+1939 
-1945 IFEVRKMFVES
+1945 
-1956 LAEQLS
+1956 
-1962 EHLGPNLKASEYV
+1962 
-1975 AGILADAENKH
+1975 
-1986 AKSAIKRGKLSKASI
+1986 
-2001 LQGLGNLLTEPFLR
+2001 
-2015 DFQDHGNGKIYAVLE
+2015 
-2030 VNGIVDGVASSAHD
+2030 
-2044 SYPFTLVP
+2044 
-2052 RNKKS
+2052 
-2057 KVKLHVLNQSVD
+2057 
-2069 WQDVVGKDTGE
+2069 DT
-2080 YTTPEERMFL
+2080 
-2090 MPTSGMSATSLKV
+2090 
-2103 LGVRGGSKSN
+2103 
-2113 PLNYSIASQSEIDRV
+2113 NYSIASQSEIDRV

-2279 MRDKVRLTKL
+2279 MRDKVRNTKL

-2398 GHIADIETQIAAG
+2398 GHIANLETQIAAG

-2445 LEASTETWAKG
+2445 LEAATETWAKG

-2464 IQEREARDIARAK
+2464 MQEREARDIARAE

-2637 LSPEAKAVRDFLWDS
+2637 LSPEAKVVRDFLWDS
-2652 YGKGWFSINSVY
+2652 YEKEWFSINSVN
-2664 RDLNGISLPRI
+2664 RELNGISLPRI

-2683 NPINVPSGMV
+2683 NPINVPAGMV
-2693 SDPVTGNAVSAGSI
+2693 SDPVTGNTVSAGSI

-2747 TKEANGILRNRDVQ
+2747 TKVANGILRNRDVQ

-2772 NKVLNRFLDA
+2772 NKVLTRFLDA

-2794 LEISQTLSRMTS
+2794 LEIAQTLTRMYS

-2842 LGKLMTGNLSWAE
+2842 LGKLMTGNLGWAD
-2855 ALNSPYIQRRLKQM
+2855 ALNSPYIQRRIKQM
-2869 PPTVQIAMEGLK
+2869 PLTVQIAMEGLK
-2881 AGKPNQLKHQVT
+2881 AGKPTQLKHQVT

-2949 PTRMGTRSIY
+2949 PMRMGARSVY

-3020 DMKDDDDEELFDDK
+3020 DMRDDDDDELLDDK

-3075 DLINFER
+3075 DLISFER

-3117 NQSAAAAAAL
+3117 NQSAAAAASL